1 MAAGSAAAAA
11 RGDRKPGRRRWA
23 PRGGEE
29 DADEDPAVLVLSY
42 FSRPPFLSF
51 GHLRVGASRTRLL
64 AIDNPNEDDAD
75 VVIDRFPAAA
85 RGFSIEHR
93 RFFVEAGQRIFVSV
107 TWTPL
112 EEGKIR
118 ELVSFVVND
127 VVKHQAV
134 LLGAAEQPPKK
145 RKSLWDNLKKKNSA
159 VKVKKSTSKTENVN
173 KTFQVSQKVDRLRS
187 PLQSCENQN
196 VVQNSTSQGN
206 DPLAGSEN
214 QLPPSPIASVPKE
227 HGSTVHTPLALRR
240 STAFGDIAA
249 SGNKESLPE
258 TDTCTINKCVTEHS
272 QLQPE
277 SASSFAGLT
286 QLPISIDGGVLNFTL
301 SPVSTLEHS
310 ASVPVLSTRRI
321 LSPDAFVN
329 NNYQVDID
337 VIEKPFPI
345 LSPDQFVKDSLSDKP
360 SKTPKPE
367 AALILSTTQTYV
379 VKRFQPSKWKKDG
392 GVETKTHVHIEHNLN
407 AVSELHKVK
416 SQAFDCDKTK
426 EDHCSFPS
434 AEVLQTDNPSQK
446 ERTKK
451 RPILSATVIKSRRG
465 ATEET
470 RTETHQPKSK
480 KCLNK
485 AIAGCAN
492 VVPGHKEAETSK
504 HLPVTAPFS
513 SEDKYHNDKVNSSPT
528 GSTSFCRKRKSE
540 TYVGNRVT
548 APVHVEE
555 VERKRAL
562 TSSTD
567 NQTLMT
573 RGPSAFKHTSGERLG
588 QRKKAGSSLQKTAKT
603 TKRINKPVPGLAQ
616 SHLTFVKPLKTVIPR
631 HPMPFAAKNM
641 FYDERWKEK
650 QQRGFTWWLNF
661 VLTPDDFNVKT
672 NTSQVNA
679 AALILGEENHHKR
692 SLPKAP
698 TKDEAS
704 LKAYTARRK
713 LNRLRREACRLF
725 TSAGMVRA
733 IQKLEGE
740 IESRRL
746 LVRRDR
752 HLWKDIGERQ
762 KILNWLLSYNPL
774 WLRIGLETVY
784 GELIALESNSDV
796 MGLAIFILNRL
807 LWNPDIATEY
817 RHPVV
822 PHLYREGHEEALS
835 KFTLKKLLL
844 LVCFLDCAKQSRI
857 IDHDPCLFCKDAEF
871 KASKDL
877 LLAFSRDFLS
887 GEGDLSRHLGFLGL
901 PVSHV
906 QTPLDEFDFAVTNLA
921 VDLQCGIRLVRTVEL
936 LTKNWNLSKQL
947 RVPAISRLQKMH
959 NVEIVL
965 NVLKERGV
973 HLKDE
978 TGASIDSRDIVDR
991 HRERTLALLWK
1002 IVFAFQ
1008 VEVFLNVEH
1017 LKEEIE
1023 FLKNTHK
1030 TKALFSAS
1038 KTYPNYFRV
1047 QEDSSNISSQT
1058 YSENV
1063 KLLMA
1068 WVNAVCRFYN
1078 IKVENFTVCFS
1089 DGRVLCHLIHH
1100 YHPCYMP
1107 LEAVC
1112 QRTTQTVECSRTVTV
1127 GLNSS
1132 SSSES
1137 DTSLNVV
1144 EETFD
1149 PTVTP
1154 SVLYKELLDNEK
1166 QNFQL
1171 INAAVSDLGG
1181 IPAMIHHAD
1190 MSNTIP
1196 DEKVVITYLSF
1207 LCSRLLDLRQETRA
1221 ARLIQA
1227 AWRKYRLKRE
1237 LKLSQERDRAARII
1251 QKSAM
1256 NFLAR
1261 RRILRKEK
1269 AAIFIQKHWR
1279 GYLARMTLFNLKKA
1293 KLEEARNK
1301 SATVIQAYW
1310 RRYSAR
1316 RRYLQ
1321 LRHCVIFVQAR
1332 IRMVK
1337 SVAAYKQIV
1346 GATVTIQRH
1355 LRAAKLAKIDRQR
1368 YEILKSSALTIQSAF
1383 RRWRKYKIQ
1392 QKIKAALVIQ
1402 SYFRKWQ
1409 SSKLAKRK
1417 RAALVIQTWYR
1428 MHRDLKQYLH
1438 VKQNVIKIQAWYRC
1452 RLARHVYQEKRAKI
1466 VTIQQYYRAYKLA
1479 KGERE
1484 SYLQK
1489 RAAVVVLQAAFRG
1502 MKARELYRQA
1512 KAACVIQSLWR
1523 MKREK
1528 KKFLQL
1534 KKSVTTLQSHVRK
1547 YQQVKR
1553 YKEIKN
1559 AASVIQTRYRAQVA
1573 AKKAAA
1579 AFQRVRLA
1587 AIVLQS
1593 AYRGMQAR
1601 RQACILRSV
1610 IKIQS
1615 TFRAYVARKRFKNL
1629 RDATVKIQAL
1639 AKMRQ
1644 VCKRYCAL
1652 REAVLYVQRRY
1663 RSQRRALQ
1671 FKEDY
1676 RKLKRGCIRIQA
1688 LVRGYL
1694 VRKQIQRWREAA
1706 ILLQACY
1713 RMKRDRQWYLSIRSA
1728 ATVIQQRYRACK
1740 KTRCHRQE
1748 FLQVRKAAVC
1758 LQAAYRGYK
1767 TRKKLKLECRAAI
1780 KIQTAF
1786 RAHAARV
1793 KYKAMVQASI
1803 VIQRWY
1809 RNCKGGK
1816 KQRLNFL
1823 MTRAAVLS
1831 LQAALRGWRVRKQI
1845 QRQHVAATKIQ
1856 STFRKFMAVK
1866 KFRLVKRAVLTIQRH
1881 YRATVLGQRQ
1891 RQEYIQL
1898 QNAAVRLQALW
1909 RGKVVRKAIQ
1919 KKHHLATII
1928 QSYYRMHIIQLKYK
1942 KLRQAALVI
1951 QKYYRAYCM
1960 KKTQRLIYLQTK
1972 AAVLVLQSAYRGM
1985 TVRRQLN
1992 KLNKAA
1998 TTIQAAF
2005 KSYLVKKEYGR
2016 LRSAVVAI
2024 QRRYRA
2030 VTHAKCQRQRYLSL
2044 KRVTVQVQ
2052 AIYRGVRV
2060 RRQVQCMHQ
2069 AAVCIQATFKMY
2081 CMSIKYQSMRMAA
2094 IRIQRQYRAFCLGQ
2108 VQRKKYLELKKSVV
2122 ILQAAYRGMKVRQD
2136 LKAMHQS
2143 AAIIQSYYRMHKQQR
2158 NFRKLLLATRQIQQ
2172 WFRACKERDAQ
2183 VHKYM
2188 IMKNA
2193 VLHIQAA
2200 FRGMKT
2206 RRLLRTM
2213 NVSAVIIQRRFRT
2226 FLERKHFLSIKLAAI
2241 VVQRKY
2247 RATKIANIQR
2257 QKYLSL
2263 LNAAVIIQSAYRG
2276 FVVRKKLQQM
2286 HQAAT
2291 VIQAMLRMHR
2301 IYTSYQALRLASI
2314 IIQQRYRAYREGKR
2328 EREKY
2333 LKLCHSVLVLQAA
2346 YRGMKIRCFLKRQ
2359 REAALTI
2366 QRNYRMYRQ
2375 YCHYRRV
2382 QWAAQLI
2389 QRRYRAHRLRKIAVE
2404 HYTSLKKAATCIQR
2418 AFRDMRVRK
2427 QQQEMHRAATVVQK
2441 NFKAFRERQR
2451 YLSLKAA
2458 TLVFQRRYRALAL
2471 ARQHALE
2478 YHSLRRAAIH
2488 IQAVY
2493 RGVRVRRSLKNMH
2506 SAASTIQAAYRM
2518 LRDRRAYQN
2527 MRIAAVLIQSYYR
2540 CYLKGKNQRKKYLTM
2555 RNSILVI
2562 QAAYRGMR
2570 ARQELKLLHVSA
2582 VVIQSSYRMYVQRRC
2597 YKQLCWAATV
2607 TQQRFRAKMA
2617 REGAMRNYAEI
2628 RKAVICLQ
2636 AAFRARKARQLHKA
2650 NVAARRIQ
2658 SFLRMC
2664 VERRRFL
2671 RQKAAA
2677 VTIQSVFRCWRAR
2690 TGYVLLRSSALAVQS
2705 WYRWHLRARAQRAQY
2720 LAQRQAIVVIQS
2732 AFRAMK
2738 ARKTARQLR
2747 AARKIQSFLQMAVQ
2761 RRRYCQLRAA
2771 AVTLQSY
2778 YLMHKCK
2785 SQYMSYRRAAVV
2797 LQRHY
2802 RSHLIVRQQRMA
2814 YLQTRRNVVLV
2825 QATVRGYL
2833 ERKRFH
2839 KMKDSTIKIQAAYR
2853 GYKARQWVSK
2863 MRAAQAIQA
2872 WFPGHKAWKEYP
2884 MSVFR
2889 ATLVIQSHLRAKQLR
2904 TRFLKMKSCALTI
2917 QRAWRATCAARRLR
2931 QQFLATR
2938 SAAVKIQLAYRQYR
2952 ARKLLREKHQAACL
2966 IQNAYR
2972 GFKARRK
2979 FVQQKAAAVIIQ
2991 KHLRAWQEGRL
3002 QFVKYNKTRRAVIK
3016 LQAFIR
3022 GYLVRKKISEQK
3034 QKKRLLYFAAAAY
3047 HHISAIKIQ
3056 RAYRI
3061 HLTLKLAQTQIS
3073 SVLLIQSWFRA
3084 QMQRRRFLR
3093 AYRRVVGLQRALRR
3107 WLNRRN
3113 RAATVIQRNARAFL
3127 ARRRRRRLAAGIIKF
3142 QALWRGYSWR
3152 KVTDTAKTRALRRS
3166 LEKANEKSREE
3177 NKLGNRTAIAIDH
3190 LLKYKHLSY
3199 ILAALK
3205 HLEVATRLSPLCCE
3219 NMAQSRAIFSV
3230 FLLIRSC
3237 NRSVPCMDVIRY
3249 SVQVLLNVSKYERTT
3264 RAVYE
3269 AENSIDTL
3277 LDLLQ
3282 MYRGKAG
3289 DKVSEKGGSIFT
3301 KTCCLLAILSKDSK
3315 RALEIRGM
3323 PRTVSC
3329 IQSLYKLTARKHR
3342 MDAERIL
3349 VKQKTNTALG
3359 GSSSVP
3365 VTPLRIKTV
3374 SRIKPDWVLR
3384 KDNMQ
3389 EIVDPLQAILMVM
3402 DTLDRPCDLPQI
3414 ENGNLAQYYYSFKRY
3429 YFPMHKGKKLSYSCM
3444 VGYTTESGTQ
3454 DGRIICTAKGWS
3466 PVPRCYR
3473 RCTKPLLENGSFYS
3487 TEMDFKIHEKLQY
3500 KCNPGYH
3507 TPSGSTEDT
3516 AQCQPQGWSFQPSC
3530 TKKLGITCSALSEV
3544 AHGGFYPVKKSYEE
3558 GDVVHFFC
3566 DEHYS
3571 VTGFDLIQCYNFGWY
3586 PDPPVCEDIKNK
3598 CPPPPLHGHMDGYI
3612 STARRTYHNGD
3623 KVNVQCTLGRRG
3635 SEEIQCEGGKWTSPS
3650 SCIGTVDK
3658 QESGAAPPPLEADAE
3673 IRASQTH
3680 HNEDMKPCTLNATDM
3695 DSNNLTLKWRREEL
3709 VFLHGD
3715 LIEFECKQ
3723 GYSFLQTAIPSPG
3736 RTQCDH
3742 GRLNY
3747 PKCVIQAAT
3756 EKCGSPPSIA
3766 NGVLT
3771 LPALS
3776 QYDSGSSVQYICS
3789 EYHFL
3794 QGSDRISCSEGQWT
3808 SPPVC
3813 IEPCTLSKTEMEKN
3827 NLLLQAFYAD
3837 QDYFYHGDYVGF
3849 YCKQNHFGAESGTT
3863 LFQVQCKRGQLAYPR
3878 CVERRKQ
3885 LWEMNVEL
3893 EGDGRERPL
3902 WDEDEQCSTGM
3913 QYWHKNGKSWRKELY
3928 ILTGIVSPFTVC
3940 FNKKATLRFFS
3951 LSCLNS
3957 SVGEIIAFMALCM
3970 GFQGFYKS
3978 YMNE

>member
-1 MAAGSAAAAA
+1 
-11 RGDRKPGRRRWA
+11 RWA
-23 PRGGEE
+23 PRGGED

-51 GHLRVGASRTRLL
+51 GRLRVGASRTRLL
-64 AIDNPNEDDAD
+64 RIDNPNDDDAE

-93 RFFVEAGQRIFVSV
+93 RFVVEAGQRILVSV

-112 EEGKIR
+112 EEGKVR
-118 ELVSFVVND
+118 ELVTFVVND

-145 RKSLWDNLKKKNSA
+145 KKSLWETLKKKNSSGA
-159 VKVKKSTSKTENVN
+159 SAIKVKKSTLEIKNVN
-173 KTFQVSQKVDRLRS
+173 KTFRVSQKVDGLRS
-187 PLQSCENQN
+187 PLQSRENQDM
-196 VVQNSTSQGN
+196 VQNSISQGN
-206 DPLAGSEN
+206 EPLAGSEN
-214 QLPPSPIASVPKE
+214 QLPPSPIAPVPEE

-240 STAFGDIAA
+240 STTFGDIAA
-249 SGNKESLPE
+249 SGNEESLPR
-258 TDTCTINKCVTEHS
+258 TVICNINQCVSEHN

-277 SASSFAGLT
+277 STSSSAGLAR
-286 QLPISIDGGVLNFTL
+286 LPISNDGGVLNFTL
-301 SPVSTLEHS
+301 TPVSSPEHS
-310 ASVPVLSTRRI
+310 ASVPVLSTKRF

-329 NNYQVDID
+329 DNYQVDVD
-337 VIEKPFPI
+337 VIEEPFPI

-367 AALILSTTQTYV
+367 AALVSSTTETYI
-379 VKRFQPSKWKKDG
+379 VKRFLPSKWKKDG
-392 GVETKTHVHIEHNLN
+392 SLEAETHVHKEHSLN
-407 AVSELHKVK
+407 EVFELHKVK
-416 SQAFDCDKTK
+416 SQAFDSGKPK

-434 AEVLQTDNPSQK
+434 AEELQTDNPSRREQ
-446 ERTKK
+446 TKK
-451 RPILSATVIKSRRG
+451 RPILSATVIKSKPG

-470 RTETHQPKSK
+470 KPETRQPKSK

-485 AIAGCAN
+485 AIMGCAN
-492 VVPGHKEAETSK
+492 VVPGHMETEASK
-504 HLPVTAPFS
+504 HLPVTAPIS
-513 SEDKYHNDKVNSSPT
+513 SENKCHNDKVNSSPT
-528 GSTSFCRKRKSE
+528 GSTSLCRKRKSE
-540 TYVGNRVT
+540 ACVGGSRVT

-562 TSSTD
+562 TSSMD
-567 NQTLMT
+567 NQTHST
-573 RGPSAFKHTSGERLG
+573 RRPSAFIPTSGERVG
-588 QRKKAGSSLQKTAKT
+588 QRKKAGSSLQKASKA
-603 TKRINKPVPGLAQ
+603 TKRISKPVPGVAQ

-661 VLTPDDFNVKT
+661 VLTPDDFKVKT

-679 AALILGEENHHKR
+679 AALILGEENHHKM

-713 LNRLRREACRLF
+713 LSRLRRQACRLF
-725 TSAGMVRA
+725 TSDTMVKA
-733 IQKLEGE
+733 IQKLEVE
-740 IESRRL
+740 IETRRL

-774 WLRIGLETVY
+774 WLRIGLETIY

-807 LWNPDIATEY
+807 LWNPDIAAEY
-817 RHPVV
+817 RHPIV

-844 LVCFLDCAKQSRI
+844 LICFLDCAKRSRM

-901 PVSHV
+901 PVSHI

-936 LTKNWNLSKQL
+936 LTKNWSLSKQL

-959 NVEIVL
+959 NVDIVL

-1008 VEVFLNVEH
+1008 VDVFLNVEH

-1023 FLKNTHK
+1023 FLKNTQK
-1030 TKALFSAS
+1030 KKALLGAVKSF
-1038 KTYPNYFRV
+1038 PNYFGV
-1047 QEDSSNISSQT
+1047 QEDSSDFSSQT

-1132 SSSES
+1132 CSSES

-1144 EETFD
+1144 EEMSD

-1181 IPAMIHHAD
+1181 IPAMIHHTD

-1227 AWRKYRLKRE
+1227 AWRNYRLKRE
-1237 LKLSQERDRAARII
+1237 LKLSRERDRAARII

-1261 RRILRKEK
+1261 RRILRKEN
-1269 AAIFIQKHWR
+1269 AATVIQKHWR
-1279 GYLARMTLFNLKKA
+1279 GHLARMTLFSLKKA
-1293 KLEEARNK
+1293 KLEEARNR

-1316 RRYLQ
+1316 KRYLQ

-1337 SVAAYKQIV
+1337 SVAAYKEIV
-1346 GATVTIQRH
+1346 WATVTIQRH
-1355 LRAAKLAKIDRQR
+1355 LRATKLAKIERQK
-1368 YEILKSSALTIQSAF
+1368 YHLLKSSALTIQSAF

-1392 QKIKAALVIQ
+1392 QKIKAAVVIQ

-1409 SSKLAKRK
+1409 SSKLAKRR
-1417 RAALVIQTWYR
+1417 RAALVIQSWYR

-1438 VKQNVIKIQAWYRC
+1438 VKQSVIKIQAWYRC
-1452 RLARHVYQEKRAKI
+1452 QLARCVYQEHRAKI
-1466 VTIQQYYRAYKLA
+1466 VTIQQCYRAYRLGKA
-1479 KGERE
+1479 ERE
-1484 SYLQK
+1484 CYLQK
-1489 RAAVVVLQAAFRG
+1489 RAAVIVLQAAFRG
-1502 MKARELYRQA
+1502 MKARELYRRA
-1512 KAACVIQSLWR
+1512 KAAVCVIQSLWR

-1528 KKFLQL
+1528 QRFLLL
-1534 KKSVTTLQSHVRK
+1534 KRSVTTLQSHVRK

-1559 AASVIQTRYRAQVA
+1559 AASVIQTRYRAHVA
-1573 AKKAAA
+1573 AKKAAV
-1579 AFQRVRLA
+1579 AFRRVRLA
-1587 AIVLQS
+1587 TIVLQS

-1615 TFRAYVARKRFKNL
+1615 SFRAYVARKRFKDL
-1629 RDATVKIQAL
+1629 REATVKIQAL

-1644 VCKRYCAL
+1644 VRKRYCAL
-1652 REAVLYVQRRY
+1652 REATLYVQRRY
-1663 RSQRRALQ
+1663 RSRRHALQ

-1688 LVRGYL
+1688 LVRGYF
-1694 VRKQIQRWREAA
+1694 VRKQIQRWREAV

-1713 RMKRDRQWYLSIRSA
+1713 RMKRDRQRYLRIYSA

-1740 KTRCHRQE
+1740 KTWCHRHE

-1767 TRKKLKLECRAAI
+1767 TRKKLKLERRAAI

-1803 VIQRWY
+1803 GIQRWY

-1816 KQRLNFL
+1816 RQRLNFL

-1831 LQAALRGWRVRKQI
+1831 LQAAFRGWKVRKQI
-1845 QRQHVAATKIQ
+1845 QSQHVTATRIQ
-1856 STFRKFMAVK
+1856 STFRRFMAVK
-1866 KFRLVKRAVLTIQRH
+1866 KFRLVKHAVLTIQRH
-1881 YRATVLGQRQ
+1881 YRAKVLGQRQ
-1891 RQEYIQL
+1891 RQEYVRL
-1898 QNAAVRLQALW
+1898 QNAAVHLQALW
-1909 RGKVVRKAIQ
+1909 RGKAVRKAIQ
-1919 KKHHLATII
+1919 KEHHLATII
-1928 QSYYRMHIIQLKYK
+1928 QSYYRMHINQLKYK
-1942 KLRQAALVI
+1942 KLRQATLVI

-1960 KKTQRLIYLQTK
+1960 KKTQRAVYLKTK
-1972 AAVLVLQSAYRGM
+1972 AAALVLQSAYRGM

-2005 KSYLVKKEYGR
+2005 KSYLVKKEYER
-2016 LRSAVVAI
+2016 LRSAAIAI

-2030 VTHAKCQRQRYLSL
+2030 VIHAKCQMQRYLSL
-2044 KRVTVQVQ
+2044 RRVTVRVQ

-2069 AAVCIQATFKMY
+2069 AAVCIQAMFRMY
-2081 CMSIKYQSMRMAA
+2081 CMSIKYQSMRVAA
-2094 IRIQRQYRAFCLGQ
+2094 IRIQRQYRAFCLGK
-2108 VQRKKYLELKKSVV
+2108 VQRKKYLELKKSVI
-2122 ILQAAYRGMKVRQD
+2122 ILQAVCRGMKVRQD
-2136 LKAMHQS
+2136 LKTMHQA

-2158 NFRKLLLATRQIQQ
+2158 DFRKLLLATRQIQQ
-2172 WFRACKERDAQ
+2172 WFRACKERDTQ
-2183 VHKYM
+2183 VHNYM

-2200 FRGMKT
+2200 FRGMKA
-2206 RRLLRTM
+2206 RRLVRTM
-2213 NVSAVIIQRRFRT
+2213 NESAVIIQRRFRT
-2226 FLERKHFLSIKLAAI
+2226 FLERKHFLSIKSAA
-2241 VVQRKY
+2241 VVIQRKY
-2247 RATKIANIQR
+2247 RATKLANIQR
-2257 QKYLSL
+2257 QKYLRL

-2276 FVVRKKLQQM
+2276 FVLRKKMQQM
-2286 HQAAT
+2286 HQAAI
-2291 VIQAMLRMHR
+2291 VIQAMFRMHK
-2301 IYTSYQALRLASI
+2301 IYTSYQALRLASV

-2333 LKLCHSVLVLQAA
+2333 LKLYNSVLVLQAA
-2346 YRGMKIRCFLKRQ
+2346 YRGMRTRCFLKRQ
-2359 REAALTI
+2359 HEAALTI

-2375 YCHYRRV
+2375 YCHYRRF

-2389 QRRYRAHRLRKIAVE
+2389 QRRYRAHRLRKVAVE
-2404 HYTSLKKAATCIQR
+2404 HYTSLKKAAACIQR
-2418 AFRDMRVRK
+2418 AFRDMRARK
-2427 QQQEMHRAATVVQK
+2427 QQREMHRAATVIQK

-2451 YLSLKAA
+2451 YLCLKAA

-2493 RGVRVRRSLKNMH
+2493 RGVRVRRSLKHMH

-2527 MRIAAVLIQSYYR
+2527 MRIAAMVIQSYYR

-2555 RNSILVI
+2555 RNSVLVI
-2562 QAAYRGMR
+2562 QAAYRGMK

-2582 VVIQSSYRMYVQRRC
+2582 IVIQSSYRMYLQRRC
-2597 YKQLCWAATV
+2597 YRQLCWAATV

-2617 REGAMRNYAEI
+2617 REAAMRNYAEI

-2636 AAFRARKARQLHKA
+2636 AAFRARKARQLYKA
-2650 NVAARRIQ
+2650 TVAARRIQ

-2671 RQKAAA
+2671 AQKSAAIM
-2677 VTIQSVFRCWRAR
+2677 IQCRFRCQRAR
-2690 TGYVLLRSSALAVQS
+2690 THYALVWSSAVAVQR
-2705 WYRWHLRARAQRAQY
+2705 WYRSCLRARSQRAEY
-2720 LAQRQAIVVIQS
+2720 LAQKQATVVIQS

-2747 AARKIQSFLQMAVQ
+2747 AARKIQSFLQMALQ
-2761 RRRYCQLRAA
+2761 RRKYIQLRAA

-2785 SQYMSYRRAAVV
+2785 SQYMSYKRAAVV
-2797 LQRHY
+2797 LQQHY
-2802 RSHLIVRQQRMA
+2802 RSHLAVKHQRMT
-2814 YLQTRRNVVLV
+2814 YLQTRRNIVLV
-2825 QATVRGYL
+2825 QASVRGYI

-2839 KMKDSTIKIQAAYR
+2839 KMKQSTIKIQAAYR

-2863 MRAAQAIQA
+2863 MRAAQVIQA
-2872 WFPGHKAWKEYP
+2872 WFRGHKARKEYV
-2884 MSVFR
+2884 SVLR
-2889 ATLVIQSHLRAKQLR
+2889 AALVLQSHFRAKQLR

-2917 QRAWRATCAARRLR
+2917 QRVWRATCTARLLR
-2931 QQFLATR
+2931 QQFLAAR

-2952 ARKLLREKHQAACL
+2952 ARRLLRE
-2966 IQNAYR
+2966 
-2972 GFKARRK
+2972 
-2979 FVQQKAAAVIIQ
+2979 VSAAVIIQ
-2991 KHLRAWQEGRL
+2991 KHLQAWQQGRL
-3002 QFVKYNKTRRAVIK
+3002 QFVKYNRTKRAVIK

-3034 QKKRLLYFAAAAY
+3034 QKKRLLCFTAAAY
-3047 HHISAIKIQ
+3047 HHIAAIKIQ
-3056 RAYRI
+3056 RAYKI
-3061 HLTLKLAQTQIS
+3061 HLTLKHAQTQIS
-3073 SVLLIQSWFRA
+3073 SVIIIQSWFRA
-3084 QMQRRRFLR
+3084 KLQQKRFLR
-3093 AYRRVVGLQRALRR
+3093 DYQRLVGLQRAVRG

-3113 RAATVIQRNARAFL
+3113 EAAAIIQRNVRRFL
-3127 ARRRRRRLAAGIIKF
+3127 ARRRRRRFAVGVIKF

-3152 KVTDTAKTRALRRS
+3152 KMTDTAKTRALRCS
-3166 LEKANEKSREE
+3166 LVKANEKSREE

-3205 HLEVATRLSPLCCE
+3205 HLEVASRLSPLCCE
-3219 NMAQSRAIFSV
+3219 NMAQSRAIFSI

-3249 SVQVLLNVSKYERTT
+3249 SVQVLLNVAKYERTT

-3342 MDAERIL
+3342 MDAERTL
-3349 VKQKTNTALG
+3349 VKQKTNAALG

-3365 VTPLRIKTV
+3365 ITPLRIKTV

-3389 EIVDPLQAILMVM
+3389 EVVDPLQAIVMVM
-3402 DTLDRPCDLPQI
+3402 DTLGI
-3414 ENGNLAQYYYSFKRY
+3414 A
-3429 YFPMHKGKKLSYSCM
+3429 
-3444 VGYTTESGTQ
+3444 
-3454 DGRIICTAKGWS
+3454 
-3466 PVPRCYR
+3466 CY
-3473 RCTKPLLENGSFYS
+3473 
-3487 TEMDFKIHEKLQY
+3487 
-3500 KCNPGYH
+3500 
-3507 TPSGSTEDT
+3507 
-3516 AQCQPQGWSFQPSC
+3516 
-3530 TKKLGITCSALSEV
+3530 
-3544 AHGGFYPVKKSYEE
+3544 
-3558 GDVVHFFC
+3558 
-3566 DEHYS
+3566 
-3571 VTGFDLIQCYNFGWY
+3571 
-3586 PDPPVCEDIKNK
+3586 
-3598 CPPPPLHGHMDGYI
+3598 
-3612 STARRTYHNGD
+3612 
-3623 KVNVQCTLGRRG
+3623 
-3635 SEEIQCEGGKWTSPS
+3635 
-3650 SCIGTVDK
+3650 
-3658 QESGAAPPPLEADAE
+3658 
-3673 IRASQTH
+3673 
-3680 HNEDMKPCTLNATDM
+3680 
-3695 DSNNLTLKWRREEL
+3695 
-3709 VFLHGD
+3709 
-3715 LIEFECKQ
+3715 
-3723 GYSFLQTAIPSPG
+3723 
-3736 RTQCDH
+3736 
-3742 GRLNY
+3742 
-3747 PKCVIQAAT
+3747 
-3756 EKCGSPPSIA
+3756 
-3766 NGVLT
+3766 
-3771 LPALS
+3771 
-3776 QYDSGSSVQYICS
+3776 
-3789 EYHFL
+3789 
-3794 QGSDRISCSEGQWT
+3794 
-3808 SPPVC
+3808 
-3813 IEPCTLSKTEMEKN
+3813 
-3827 NLLLQAFYAD
+3827 
-3837 QDYFYHGDYVGF
+3837 
-3849 YCKQNHFGAESGTT
+3849 
-3863 LFQVQCKRGQLAYPR
+3863 
-3878 CVERRKQ
+3878 
-3885 LWEMNVEL
+3885 
-3893 EGDGRERPL
+3893 
-3902 WDEDEQCSTGM
+3902 
-3913 QYWHKNGKSWRKELY
+3913 
-3928 ILTGIVSPFTVC
+3928 
-3940 FNKKATLRFFS
+3940 
-3951 LSCLNS
+3951 
-3957 SVGEIIAFMALCM
+3957 
-3970 GFQGFYKS
+3970 
-3978 YMNE
+3978 

>member
-1 MAAGSAAAAA
+1 MAAGSVAAAAC
-11 RGDRKPGRRRWA
+11 GDRSPTNKPGRRRWA
-23 PRGGEE
+23 PRGGED
-29 DADEDPAVLVLSY
+29 DADEEPAVLVLSY
-42 FSRPPFLSF
+42 FFRPPFLSF
-51 GHLRVGASRTRLL
+51 GRLRVGASRTRLL
-64 AIDNPNEDDAD
+64 GIDNPNEDDAE

-85 RGFSIEHR
+85 QGFSIEHR

-118 ELVSFVVND
+118 ELVTFVVNG

-145 RKSLWDNLKKKNSA
+145 KRSLWDTLKKKNSSGTSA
-159 VKVKKSTSKTENVN
+159 IKAKKSTLEIKSIN
-173 KTFQVSQKVDRLRS
+173 KTFQVSQKVARLRS
-187 PLQSCENQN
+187 PLQSCENQST
-196 VVQNSTSQGN
+196 VQNGACQGN
-206 DPLAGSEN
+206 GSLAGSEN
-214 QLPPSPIASVPKE
+214 QLPPSPIAPGPE
-227 HGSTVHTPLALRR
+227 ERGNTVHTPLALRR

-249 SGNKESLPE
+249 SGSKELLPE
-258 TDTCTINKCVTEHS
+258 TDICNINERVTEHN

-277 SASSFAGLT
+277 SASSSAGLA
-286 QLPISIDGGVLNFTL
+286 QLPISDDGGVLNFTL
-301 SPVSTLEHS
+301 SPVSTPEHS
-310 ASVPVLSTRRI
+310 VSVPVLSTRRI

-329 NNYQVDID
+329 DNYQVDID
-337 VIEKPFPI
+337 VIEEPIAI
-345 LSPDQFVKDSLSDKP
+345 LSPDQFVKDNLSDKP

-367 AALILSTTQTYV
+367 AALISSTTETYV
-379 VKRFQPSKWKKDG
+379 VKRFLPKKWKKDG
-392 GVETKTHVHIEHNLN
+392 GVETETHLHIEHNLN
-407 AVSELHKVK
+407 EVSVLHNVQ
-416 SQAFDCDKTK
+416 SQAFDCDKPK
-426 EDHCSFPS
+426 EDHCTSAS
-434 AEVLQTDNPSQK
+434 AEDLQTHNPSQR
-446 ERTKK
+446 EQTKK
-451 RPILSATVIKSRRG
+451 RPILSATVIKSKRG
-465 ATEET
+465 AAEGT
-470 RTETHQPKSK
+470 RTETCQPKSK
-480 KCLNK
+480 KCLNT
-485 AIAGCAN
+485 AITGCAN
-492 VVPGHKEAETSK
+492 VVPGHMEAETSK
-504 HLPVTAPFS
+504 HLPVTAPIS
-513 SEDKYHNDKVNSSPT
+513 SENKGHNDNINSSPT
-528 GSTSFCRKRKSE
+528 GSTTSCRKRKSE
-540 TYVGNRVT
+540 AFVGNSRVT
-548 APVHVEE
+548 APVPVEE

-562 TSSTD
+562 TSSMD
-567 NQTLMT
+567 NQTRTT
-573 RGPSAFKHTSGERLG
+573 RGSSAFKPMSGERGG
-588 QRKKAGSSLQKTAKT
+588 QRKKAGSSLQKAPKATR
-603 TKRINKPVPGLAQ
+603 RISKPIPGLAQ

-713 LNRLRREACRLF
+713 LNGLRREACRLF
-725 TSAGMVRA
+725 TSESMVRA
-733 IQKLEGE
+733 IQRLEGE
-740 IESRRL
+740 IETRRL

-762 KILNWLLSYNPL
+762 KVLNWLLSYNPL
-774 WLRIGLETVY
+774 WLRIGLETIY

-807 LWNPDIATEY
+807 LWNPDIAAEY

-844 LVCFLDCAKQSRI
+844 LVCFLDCAKQSRM

-906 QTPLDEFDFAVTNLA
+906 QTPLDEFDFSVTNLA

-936 LTKNWNLSKQL
+936 LTKNWTLSKQL

-959 NVEIVL
+959 NVDIVL

-1008 VEVFLNVEH
+1008 VDVFLNVEH

-1030 TKALFSAS
+1030 TKALLSAM
-1038 KTYPNYFRV
+1038 KTSQNSFRV
-1047 QEDSSNISSQT
+1047 QKDSSNFSSQT

-1089 DGRVLCHLIHH
+1089 DGRVLCYLIHH

-1137 DTSLNVV
+1137 DTSLNAV

-1149 PTVTP
+1149 QI
-1154 SVLYKELLDNEK
+1154 LYKELLDNEK

-1227 AWRKYRLKRE
+1227 AWRKHRMKRE

-1256 NFLAR
+1256 NFLAQ
-1261 RRILRKEK
+1261 RRILRREN

-1279 GYLARMTLFNLKKA
+1279 AYLARMTLFSLKQA

-1301 SATVIQAYW
+1301 SATIIQAYW

-1346 GATVTIQRH
+1346 WATVTIQRH
-1355 LRAAKLAKIDRQR
+1355 VRAAKLAKIDRQR
-1368 YEILKSSALTIQSAF
+1368 YQILKSSALTIQSAF
-1383 RRWRKYKIQ
+1383 RRWRKYRIQ

-1409 SSKLAKRK
+1409 SSKLVKRR
-1417 RAALVIQTWYR
+1417 RAAIVIQTWYR

-1452 RLARHVYQEKRAKI
+1452 QLARRVYQEHRAKI
-1466 VTIQQYYRAYKLA
+1466 VTIQQYYRAYKLG

-1489 RAAVVVLQAAFRG
+1489 RAAVIVLQAAFRG
-1502 MKARELYRQA
+1502 MTARELYRQA

-1528 KKFLQL
+1528 QRFLQL

-1553 YKEIKN
+1553 YKQIKN
-1559 AASVIQTRYRAQVA
+1559 AASVIQTRYRAHVA

-1615 TFRAYVARKRFKNL
+1615 SFRAYVARKRFKNL

-1644 VCKRYCAL
+1644 VRKRYCAL
-1652 REAVLYVQRRY
+1652 RETALYVQRRY
-1663 RSQRRALQ
+1663 RSQRHALQ

-1713 RMKRDRQWYLSIRSA
+1713 RMKRDRQRYLNIYSA
-1728 ATVIQQRYRACK
+1728 ATVIQQRYRACR

-1748 FLQVRKAAVC
+1748 FLQIKKAAVC

-1786 RAHAARV
+1786 RAHAAQV
-1793 KYKAMVQASI
+1793 KHKAMVQASI

-1809 RNCKGGK
+1809 RNCKCGK
-1816 KQRLNFL
+1816 RQRLNFL

-1831 LQAALRGWRVRKQI
+1831 LQAAFRGWRVRKQI
-1845 QRQHVAATKIQ
+1845 QRQHIAATKIQ
-1856 STFRKFMAVK
+1856 STFRKLMAVK
-1866 KFRLVKRAVLTIQRH
+1866 KFRLLKHAVLTIQRH
-1881 YRATVLGQRQ
+1881 YRAKVLGQRQ
-1891 RQEYIQL
+1891 RQEYVQL
-1898 QNAAVRLQALW
+1898 RNAAVHLQALW
-1909 RGKVVRKAIQ
+1909 RGKAVRKTIQ
-1919 KKHHLATII
+1919 KQHHLATII
-1928 QSYYRMHIIQLKYK
+1928 QSYYRMYINQLKYK
-1942 KLRQAALVI
+1942 KLRQATLVI

-1960 KKTQRLIYLQTK
+1960 KKAQRAVYLKTK

-1998 TTIQAAF
+1998 TTVQAAF
-2005 KSYLVKKEYGR
+2005 KSYLVRKEYER
-2016 LRSAVVAI
+2016 LRSAAVAI

-2052 AIYRGVRV
+2052 AMYRGVRV
-2060 RRQVQCMHQ
+2060 RRQVRCMHQ
-2069 AAVCIQATFKMY
+2069 AALCIQATFKMY
-2081 CMSIKYQSMRMAA
+2081 CMRRKYQSMRMAA
-2094 IRIQRQYRAFCLGQ
+2094 IRIQRQYRAFCLGK
-2108 VQRKKYLELKKSVV
+2108 VQRKKYMELKKSVI
-2122 ILQAAYRGMKVRQD
+2122 ILQAACRGMKVRQD
-2136 LKAMHQS
+2136 LKTMHQS

-2158 NFRKLLLATRQIQQ
+2158 DFRKLLLATRQIQQ

-2183 VHKYM
+2183 IHNYM

-2193 VLHIQAA
+2193 VLHLQAA

-2206 RRLLRTM
+2206 RRLIRTM
-2213 NVSAVIIQRRFRT
+2213 NESAVIIQRRFRT
-2226 FLERKHFLSIKLAAI
+2226 FLERKRFLSIKSAA
-2241 VVQRKY
+2241 VVIQRRY
-2247 RATKIANIQR
+2247 RATKLANIQH

-2263 LNAAVIIQSAYRG
+2263 LNATVIMQSAYRG
-2276 FVVRKKLQQM
+2276 FVVRKKMQQM

-2291 VIQAMLRMHR
+2291 VIQTMVRMQKIH
-2301 IYTSYQALRLASI
+2301 TSYQALRLASV

-2333 LKLCHSVLVLQAA
+2333 LKLYNSVLVLQAA
-2346 YRGMKIRCFLKRQ
+2346 YRGMKTRCFLKRQ

-2418 AFRDMRVRK
+2418 AFRDMRARK
-2427 QQQEMHRAATVVQK
+2427 QQREMHRAATVVQK

-2458 TLVFQRRYRALAL
+2458 TLVFQRRYRALVL

-2478 YHSLRRAAIH
+2478 YHSLRRAAILV
-2488 IQAVY
+2488 QAVY
-2493 RGVRVRRSLKNMH
+2493 RGVRVRRSLKHMH
-2506 SAASTIQAAYRM
+2506 LAASTIQAAYRM

-2527 MRIAAVLIQSYYR
+2527 MRVAAMLIQNYYQS
-2540 CYLKGKNQRKKYLTM
+2540 YLKGKNQRKKYLTM
-2555 RNSILVI
+2555 KNSVVVI

-2617 REGAMRNYAEI
+2617 REAAVRNYAEI

-2636 AAFRARKARQLHKA
+2636 AAFRARKARQLYKA
-2650 NVAARRIQ
+2650 NVAAWRIQ

-2664 VERRRFL
+2664 LERRRFL
-2671 RQKAAA
+2671 AQQSAA
-2677 VTIQSVFRCWRAR
+2677 VMIQSVFRCWRAR
-2690 TGYVLLRSSALAVQS
+2690 TRYTLLRSSAVFVQR
-2705 WYRWHLRARAQRAQY
+2705 WYRSCLRARAQRAQY

-2747 AARKIQSFLQMAVQ
+2747 AARKIQAFLQMALQ
-2761 RRRYCQLRAA
+2761 CRKYTQLRAA

-2802 RSHLIVRQQRMA
+2802 RSHLTVKHQRMA
-2814 YLQTRRNVVLV
+2814 YLQTRRNIVLV
-2825 QATVRGYL
+2825 QATVRGYIQ
-2833 ERKRFH
+2833 RKRFH
-2839 KMKDSTIKIQAAYR
+2839 KMKESTIKIQAAYR

-2863 MRAAQAIQA
+2863 MRAARVIQA
-2872 WFPGHKAWKEYP
+2872 WFRGHKARKEY
-2884 MSVFR
+2884 MSVLR
-2889 ATLVIQSHLRAKQLR
+2889 ATLVIQRHFRARQLQ
-2904 TRFLKMKSCALTI
+2904 TRFLQMKSCALTI
-2917 QRAWRATCAARRLR
+2917 QRVWRATCTARRLR

-2952 ARKLLREKHQAACL
+2952 ARRLLRE
-2966 IQNAYR
+2966 
-2972 GFKARRK
+2972 
-2979 FVQQKAAAVIIQ
+2979 VSAAVIIQ
-2991 KHLRAWQEGRL
+2991 KHLRAWQEGKL
-3002 QFVKYNKTRRAVIK
+3002 QFMKYNKTRRAVIK
-3016 LQAFIR
+3016 LQACIR

-3034 QKKRLLYFAAAAY
+3034 QKKRLLYFTAAAY
-3047 HHISAIKIQ
+3047 HHISAVKIQ
-3056 RAYRI
+3056 RAYRL
-3061 HLTLKLAQTQIS
+3061 HLALKLAQTQIS
-3073 SVLLIQSWFRA
+3073 SVLIIQSWFRA
-3084 QMQRRRFLR
+3084 QVQRRRFLR
-3093 AYRRVVGLQRALRR
+3093 DRGGVVRLQRAVRAWLSRR
-3107 WLNRRN
+3107 HG
-3113 RAATVIQRNARAFL
+3113 AATVIQRNSRTFL
-3127 ARRRRRRLAAGIIKF
+3127 ARRRRRRFAAGIVKL

-3152 KVTDTAKTRALRRS
+3152 KMTDTAKTRALRHS

-3282 MYRGKAG
+3282 MYRSKAG

-3342 MDAERIL
+3342 MDAERTL
-3349 VKQKTNTALG
+3349 VKQKTNTALA

-3389 EIVDPLQAILMVM
+3389 EVVDPLQAILMVM
-3402 DTLDRPCDLPQI
+3402 DTL
-3414 ENGNLAQYYYSFKRY
+3414 G
-3429 YFPMHKGKKLSYSCM
+3429 
-3444 VGYTTESGTQ
+3444 
-3454 DGRIICTAKGWS
+3454 
-3466 PVPRCYR
+3466 
-3473 RCTKPLLENGSFYS
+3473 
-3487 TEMDFKIHEKLQY
+3487 
-3500 KCNPGYH
+3500 
-3507 TPSGSTEDT
+3507 
-3516 AQCQPQGWSFQPSC
+3516 
-3530 TKKLGITCSALSEV
+3530 
-3544 AHGGFYPVKKSYEE
+3544 
-3558 GDVVHFFC
+3558 
-3566 DEHYS
+3566 
-3571 VTGFDLIQCYNFGWY
+3571 
-3586 PDPPVCEDIKNK
+3586 
-3598 CPPPPLHGHMDGYI
+3598 
-3612 STARRTYHNGD
+3612 
-3623 KVNVQCTLGRRG
+3623 
-3635 SEEIQCEGGKWTSPS
+3635 
-3650 SCIGTVDK
+3650 
-3658 QESGAAPPPLEADAE
+3658 
-3673 IRASQTH
+3673 
-3680 HNEDMKPCTLNATDM
+3680 
-3695 DSNNLTLKWRREEL
+3695 
-3709 VFLHGD
+3709 
-3715 LIEFECKQ
+3715 
-3723 GYSFLQTAIPSPG
+3723 
-3736 RTQCDH
+3736 
-3742 GRLNY
+3742 
-3747 PKCVIQAAT
+3747 
-3756 EKCGSPPSIA
+3756 IA
-3766 NGVLT
+3766 N
-3771 LPALS
+3771 
-3776 QYDSGSSVQYICS
+3776 Y
-3789 EYHFL
+3789 
-3794 QGSDRISCSEGQWT
+3794 
-3808 SPPVC
+3808 
-3813 IEPCTLSKTEMEKN
+3813 
-3827 NLLLQAFYAD
+3827 
-3837 QDYFYHGDYVGF
+3837 
-3849 YCKQNHFGAESGTT
+3849 
-3863 LFQVQCKRGQLAYPR
+3863 
-3878 CVERRKQ
+3878 
-3885 LWEMNVEL
+3885 
-3893 EGDGRERPL
+3893 
-3902 WDEDEQCSTGM
+3902 
-3913 QYWHKNGKSWRKELY
+3913 
-3928 ILTGIVSPFTVC
+3928 
-3940 FNKKATLRFFS
+3940 
-3951 LSCLNS
+3951 
-3957 SVGEIIAFMALCM
+3957 
-3970 GFQGFYKS
+3970 
-3978 YMNE
+3978 

>member
-1 MAAGSAAAAA
+1 MAAGSVAAAA
-11 RGDRKPGRRRWA
+11 RGNRSPANNPGRRRWA
-23 PRGGEE
+23 ARGGEE
-29 DADEDPAVLVLSY
+29 DADEGLAVLVLSY

-51 GHLRVGASRTRLL
+51 GRLRVGASRTRLL
-64 AIDNPNEDDAD
+64 GIDNPNEDDAE

-93 RFFVEAGQRIFVSV
+93 RFFIESGQRIFVSV

-118 ELVSFVVND
+118 ELVTFVVND
-127 VVKHQAV
+127 IIKHQAV
-134 LLGAAEQPPKK
+134 LLGAAEQPLKK
-145 RKSLWDNLKKKNSA
+145 KKSLWDTLKKKNSSGTSA
-159 VKVKKSTSKTENVN
+159 KKIKNSTLEIKNFN
-173 KTFQVSQKVDRLRS
+173 KTFQVSQKVGRLRS

-196 VVQNSTSQGN
+196 TVQNNISQGN
-206 DPLAGSEN
+206 DPLAGTEN
-214 QLPPSPIASVPKE
+214 QLPPSPIAPVPEE
-227 HGSTVHTPLALRR
+227 HGNTVHTPLALRR
-240 STAFGDIAA
+240 STTFGDIAA
-249 SGNKESLPE
+249 SGNEELLPE
-258 TDTCTINKCVTEHS
+258 IDTCNINKCVTEHN
-272 QLQPE
+272 QLQSE
-277 SASSFAGLT
+277 SASSSAGLA
-286 QLPISIDGGVLNFTL
+286 QLPISNDGGVLNFTL

-310 ASVPVLSTRRI
+310 ASAPVLSTRRI

-329 NNYQVDID
+329 DNYQVDIG
-337 VIEKPFPI
+337 VIEEPFPI
-345 LSPDQFVKDSLSDKP
+345 LSPDQFVKDSLSHKP

-367 AALILSTTQTYV
+367 AALISSTTKTYI
-379 VKRFQPSKWKKDG
+379 VKRFLPSKWKKEE
-392 GVETKTHVHIEHNLN
+392 GVETETHIHIEHSLN
-407 AVSELHKVK
+407 EVFGLHNVK
-416 SQAFDCDKTK
+416 SQALDCVKPK

-434 AEVLQTDNPSQK
+434 TEEIQTDNPQR
-446 ERTKK
+446 EQTKK
-451 RPILSATVIKSRRG
+451 RPILSATVIKSKPG

-470 RTETHQPKSK
+470 RMETHQPKSK

-485 AIAGCAN
+485 AIIECAN
-492 VVPGHKEAETSK
+492 VVPGPLEAETSK
-504 HLPVTAPFS
+504 HLPVTGPIS
-513 SEDKYHNDKVNSSPT
+513 SENKCHNDKVNSSPT
-528 GSTSFCRKRKSE
+528 GSTSLCRKRKSE
-540 TYVGNRVT
+540 TYVGNSRVT

-562 TSSTD
+562 TCSTA
-567 NQTLMT
+567 NQTHMT
-573 RGPSAFKHTSGERLG
+573 RRPSAFKPTNGERVE
-588 QRKKAGSSLQKTAKT
+588 QRKKAGSSLQKASKA
-603 TKRINKPVPGLAQ
+603 TKRISKPVPGLAQ

-661 VLTPDDFNVKT
+661 VLTPDDFNVRT
-672 NTSQVNA
+672 DTSQVNA
-679 AALILGEENHHKR
+679 AALILGEENHHKM
-692 SLPKAP
+692 SLRKAP

-713 LNRLRREACRLF
+713 LNKLRREACRLF
-725 TSAGMVRA
+725 TSETMVKA
-733 IQKLEGE
+733 IQKLEVE
-740 IESRRL
+740 IETRRL

-762 KILNWLLSYNPL
+762 KVLNWLLSYNPL

-807 LWNPDIATEY
+807 LWNPDIAAEY
-817 RHPVV
+817 RHPIV

-844 LVCFLDCAKQSRI
+844 LVCFLDCAKRSRM

-877 LLAFSRDFLS
+877 LLVFSRDFLS
-887 GEGDLSRHLGFLGL
+887 GEGDLSRHLAFLGL
-901 PVSHV
+901 PVSHI

-936 LTKNWNLSKQL
+936 LTKNWSLSKQL

-959 NVEIVL
+959 NVDIVL

-1008 VEVFLNVEH
+1008 VDVFLNVEQ

-1023 FLKNTHK
+1023 YLKSTYK
-1030 TKALFSAS
+1030 RKALLGAV
-1038 KTYPNYFRV
+1038 KTFPNCFRV
-1047 QEDSSNISSQT
+1047 QEDSSNFSSQT

-1100 YHPCYMP
+1100 YHPCYVP

-1144 EETFD
+1144 EEMFHQ
-1149 PTVTP
+1149 TVTP

-1227 AWRKYRLKRE
+1227 AWRNYRLKRV
-1237 LKLSQERDRAARII
+1237 LKVSQERDRAARII
-1251 QKSAM
+1251 QKSAT
-1256 NFLAR
+1256 NFLAH
-1261 RRILRKEK
+1261 RRILRKEN

-1279 GYLARMTLFNLKKA
+1279 GYLARMTLFSLKKA

-1316 RRYLQ
+1316 KRYLE

-1337 SVAAYKQIV
+1337 SVAAYKGIV
-1346 GATVTIQRH
+1346 WATVTIQRH
-1355 LRAAKLAKIDRQR
+1355 LRATKLAKIDRQR
-1368 YEILKSSALTIQSAF
+1368 YKILKSSTLTIQSAF

-1409 SSKLAKRK
+1409 SSKLAMRR
-1417 RAALVIQTWYR
+1417 RAALVIQSWYR

-1438 VKQNVIKIQAWYRC
+1438 IKQNVIKIQAWYRC
-1452 RLARHVYQEKRAKI
+1452 QLARRVYQEHRAKT
-1466 VTIQQYYRAYKLA
+1466 VTIQQYYRAYKLRKA
-1479 KGERE
+1479 ERE

-1489 RAAVVVLQAAFRG
+1489 REAVIVLQAAFRG

-1523 MKREK
+1523 MKQEK
-1528 KKFLQL
+1528 QRFLQL
-1534 KKSVTTLQSHVRK
+1534 KKSVITLQSHMRR
-1547 YQQVKR
+1547 YQQVER
-1553 YKEIKN
+1553 YKEIKY
-1559 AASVIQTRYRAQVA
+1559 AASVIQTQYRAHVA
-1573 AKKAAA
+1573 AKKATA

-1587 AIVLQS
+1587 TIVLQS

-1601 RQACILRSV
+1601 RQARILRSV

-1615 TFRAYVARKRFKNL
+1615 SFRAYVARKRLKNL

-1644 VCKRYCAL
+1644 VRKCYCAL
-1652 REAVLYVQRRY
+1652 REATLYVQQRY
-1663 RSQRRALQ
+1663 RSRRHALQ

-1694 VRKQIQRWREAA
+1694 ARKQIQRWRKAA
-1706 ILLQACY
+1706 VFLQACY
-1713 RMKRDRQWYLSIRSA
+1713 RMKRDRQWYLSIYSA
-1728 ATVIQQRYRACK
+1728 AIVIQQRYHACK

-1758 LQAAYRGYK
+1758 LQAVYRGYK
-1767 TRKKLKLECRAAI
+1767 TRKRLKLESRAAI

-1793 KYKAMVQASI
+1793 KHKAMVQAST

-1816 KQRLNFL
+1816 RQRLNFL
-1823 MTRAAVLS
+1823 ITRAAVLS
-1831 LQAALRGWRVRKQI
+1831 LQAAFRGWKVRKQI
-1845 QRQHVAATKIQ
+1845 QRQHVAATRIQ

-1866 KFRLVKRAVLTIQRH
+1866 KFRLVNHAVLTIQRH
-1881 YRATVLGQRQ
+1881 YRARVLGQRQ
-1891 RQEYIQL
+1891 QQEYVQL
-1898 QNAAVRLQALW
+1898 CNTAVRLQALW
-1909 RGKVVRKAIQ
+1909 RGKAVRKTIQ
-1919 KKHHLATII
+1919 TKHHLATII
-1928 QSYYRMHIIQLKYK
+1928 QSYYRMHINQLKYK
-1942 KLRQAALVI
+1942 KLRQATLVI
-1951 QKYYRAYCM
+1951 QKYYKAYCM
-1960 KKTQRLIYLQTK
+1960 KKTQRAIYLKTK
-1972 AAVLVLQSAYRGM
+1972 AAALVLQSAYRGM
-1985 TVRRQLN
+1985 TVRKQLN

-1998 TTIQAAF
+1998 ATIQVAF
-2005 KSYLVKKEYGR
+2005 KSYLIKKEYER
-2016 LRSAVVAI
+2016 LRSATIAI
-2024 QRRYRA
+2024 QRRYHA
-2030 VTHAKCQRQRYLSL
+2030 VIHAKCQRKRYLSL
-2044 KRVTVQVQ
+2044 KRATVKVQ

-2060 RRQVQCMHQ
+2060 RREVQCMHR
-2069 AAVCIQATFKMY
+2069 AAVCIQAMFKMH
-2081 CMSIKYQSMRMAA
+2081 CMRIKYWSMRMAA
-2094 IRIQRQYRAFCLGQ
+2094 IRIQRQYRAFCLGK
-2108 VQRKKYLELKKSVV
+2108 VQRKKYLELKKSV
-2122 ILQAAYRGMKVRQD
+2122 IIFQAACRGMKVRQG
-2136 LKAMHQS
+2136 LKTMHKS

-2158 NFRKLLLATRQIQQ
+2158 DFRKLLLATRQIQQ

-2183 VHKYM
+2183 VHNYM
-2188 IMKNA
+2188 ITKNA
-2193 VLHIQAA
+2193 VLCIQAA

-2206 RRLLRTM
+2206 RRLIRTM
-2213 NVSAVIIQRRFRT
+2213 NESAVIIQRRFRT
-2226 FLERKHFLSIKLAAI
+2226 FLERKYFLSIKSAA
-2241 VVQRKY
+2241 VVIQRKY
-2247 RATKIANIQR
+2247 RATKLANIQH

-2263 LNAAVIIQSAYRG
+2263 LNAAVLIQSAYRG
-2276 FVVRKKLQQM
+2276 FVVRKKMQQM
-2286 HQAAT
+2286 HHAAT
-2291 VIQAMLRMHR
+2291 VIQAMLRMR
-2301 IYTSYQALRLASI
+2301 KIYTSYQALRLASV

-2328 EREKY
+2328 DREKY
-2333 LKLCHSVLVLQAA
+2333 LKLYNSVLVLQAA
-2346 YRGMKIRCFLKRQ
+2346 YRGMKTRCFLKRQ
-2359 REAALTI
+2359 HEAALTI

-2389 QRRYRAHRLRKIAVE
+2389 QRRYRAHRLRKTAVQ

-2418 AFRDMRVRK
+2418 AFRDMQARK
-2427 QQQEMHRAATVVQK
+2427 EQREMHRAATVVQK

-2488 IQAVY
+2488 IQAVC
-2493 RGVRVRRSLKNMH
+2493 RGVRVRRSLKHMH

-2527 MRIAAVLIQSYYR
+2527 RRIAAMVIQNYYQS
-2540 CYLKGKNQRKKYLTM
+2540 YLKGKNQRKKYLTM
-2555 RNSILVI
+2555 KNSVVVI
-2562 QAAYRGMR
+2562 QAAYRGMK
-2570 ARQELKLLHVSA
+2570 ARQELKILRVSA
-2582 VVIQSSYRMYVQRRC
+2582 VVIQSSYRMYIQRRC

-2617 REGAMRNYAEI
+2617 REAAMRNYAKI
-2628 RKAVICLQ
+2628 KKAVICLQ
-2636 AAFRARKARQLHKA
+2636 AAFRARKARQLYKA
-2650 NVAARRIQ
+2650 NVAARCIQ
-2658 SFLRMC
+2658 SFLQMHM
-2664 VERRRFL
+2664 ERRRFL
-2671 RQKAAA
+2671 AQKAAA
-2677 VTIQSVFRCWRAR
+2677 VMIQSMFRCQRAR
-2690 TGYVLLRSSALAVQS
+2690 TRYTLIRSSAVAVQK
-2705 WYRWHLRARAQRAQY
+2705 WYRSCLRARSQRAEY

-2732 AFRAMK
+2732 AFRAVK

-2747 AARKIQSFLQMAVQ
+2747 AARKIQSFLQMALQ
-2761 RRRYCQLRAA
+2761 HRKYIQLRAA

-2778 YLMHKCK
+2778 YLMHKCR
-2785 SQYMSYRRAAVV
+2785 SQYMSYKRAAVV

-2802 RSHLIVRQQRMA
+2802 RSYLTVKHQRMT
-2814 YLQTRRNVVLV
+2814 YLETRRNIILV
-2825 QATVRGYL
+2825 QATVRGYI

-2839 KMKDSTIKIQAAYR
+2839 KMKESTIKIQSAYR
-2853 GYKARQWVSK
+2853 GYKARQWISK
-2863 MRAAQAIQA
+2863 MRAAQVIQA
-2872 WFPGHKAWKEYP
+2872 WFRGHKARKEYV
-2884 MSVFR
+2884 SVLR
-2889 ATLVIQSHLRAKQLR
+2889 ATFLIQSHFRAKQLR
-2904 TRFLKMKSCALTI
+2904 TRFLKMKSCAFTI
-2917 QRAWRATCAARRLR
+2917 QRVWRATCTARMVR
-2931 QQFLATR
+2931 QQFLATK

-2952 ARKLLREKHQAACL
+2952 ARRLLRK
-2966 IQNAYR
+2966 
-2972 GFKARRK
+2972 
-2979 FVQQKAAAVIIQ
+2979 VSAAVIIQ

-3002 QFVKYNKTRRAVIK
+3002 QFMKYNKTRRAVIK

-3022 GYLVRKKISEQK
+3022 SYLVRKKISEQK
-3034 QKKRLLYFAAAAY
+3034 QMKRLLYFTAAAY
-3047 HHISAIKIQ
+3047 HHISAMKIQ
-3056 RAYRI
+3056 RAYRF

-3073 SVLLIQSWFRA
+3073 SVLIIQRWFQA
-3084 QMQRRRFLR
+3084 KMQRKRFLRDYQRLIRLQRAVRDWLNHRNEAATIIQRNVRRFL
-3093 AYRRVVGLQRALRR
+3093 AC
-3107 WLNRRN
+3107 
-3113 RAATVIQRNARAFL
+3113 
-3127 ARRRRRRLAAGIIKF
+3127 RRRRKFAVGIIKF

-3152 KVTDTAKTRALRRS
+3152 KMTDTAKTRALRHS

-3219 NMAQSRAIFSV
+3219 NMAQSRAIFSIFV
-3230 FLLIRSC
+3230 LIRSC

-3249 SVQVLLNVSKYERTT
+3249 SVQILLNVSKYERTT
-3264 RAVYE
+3264 QAVYE

-3342 MDAERIL
+3342 MDAERTL

-3389 EIVDPLQAILMVM
+3389 EVVDPLQAIVMVM
-3402 DTLDRPCDLPQI
+3402 DTLGI
-3414 ENGNLAQYYYSFKRY
+3414 A
-3429 YFPMHKGKKLSYSCM
+3429 
-3444 VGYTTESGTQ
+3444 
-3454 DGRIICTAKGWS
+3454 
-3466 PVPRCYR
+3466 CY
-3473 RCTKPLLENGSFYS
+3473 
-3487 TEMDFKIHEKLQY
+3487 
-3500 KCNPGYH
+3500 
-3507 TPSGSTEDT
+3507 
-3516 AQCQPQGWSFQPSC
+3516 
-3530 TKKLGITCSALSEV
+3530 
-3544 AHGGFYPVKKSYEE
+3544 
-3558 GDVVHFFC
+3558 
-3566 DEHYS
+3566 
-3571 VTGFDLIQCYNFGWY
+3571 
-3586 PDPPVCEDIKNK
+3586 
-3598 CPPPPLHGHMDGYI
+3598 
-3612 STARRTYHNGD
+3612 
-3623 KVNVQCTLGRRG
+3623 
-3635 SEEIQCEGGKWTSPS
+3635 
-3650 SCIGTVDK
+3650 
-3658 QESGAAPPPLEADAE
+3658 
-3673 IRASQTH
+3673 
-3680 HNEDMKPCTLNATDM
+3680 
-3695 DSNNLTLKWRREEL
+3695 
-3709 VFLHGD
+3709 
-3715 LIEFECKQ
+3715 
-3723 GYSFLQTAIPSPG
+3723 
-3736 RTQCDH
+3736 
-3742 GRLNY
+3742 
-3747 PKCVIQAAT
+3747 
-3756 EKCGSPPSIA
+3756 
-3766 NGVLT
+3766 
-3771 LPALS
+3771 
-3776 QYDSGSSVQYICS
+3776 
-3789 EYHFL
+3789 
-3794 QGSDRISCSEGQWT
+3794 
-3808 SPPVC
+3808 
-3813 IEPCTLSKTEMEKN
+3813 
-3827 NLLLQAFYAD
+3827 
-3837 QDYFYHGDYVGF
+3837 
-3849 YCKQNHFGAESGTT
+3849 
-3863 LFQVQCKRGQLAYPR
+3863 
-3878 CVERRKQ
+3878 
-3885 LWEMNVEL
+3885 
-3893 EGDGRERPL
+3893 
-3902 WDEDEQCSTGM
+3902 
-3913 QYWHKNGKSWRKELY
+3913 
-3928 ILTGIVSPFTVC
+3928 
-3940 FNKKATLRFFS
+3940 
-3951 LSCLNS
+3951 
-3957 SVGEIIAFMALCM
+3957 
-3970 GFQGFYKS
+3970 
-3978 YMNE
+3978 

>member
-1 MAAGSAAAAA
+1 
-11 RGDRKPGRRRWA
+11 
-23 PRGGEE
+23 
-29 DADEDPAVLVLSY
+29 
-42 FSRPPFLSF
+42 
-51 GHLRVGASRTRLL
+51 
-64 AIDNPNEDDAD
+64 
-75 VVIDRFPAAA
+75 
-85 RGFSIEHR
+85 
-93 RFFVEAGQRIFVSV
+93 AGQRIFVSV

-118 ELVSFVVND
+118 ELVTFVVND

-145 RKSLWDNLKKKNSA
+145 KKSLWDTLKKKNSSGTSA
-159 VKVKKSTSKTENVN
+159 IKVKNTLESRNVS
-173 KTFQVSQKVDRLRS
+173 KTFQVSRKVDRLRS
-187 PLQSCENQN
+187 PLQSRENQN
-196 VVQNSTSQGN
+196 TVQNNISQGN
-206 DPLAGSEN
+206 DLLAGAEN
-214 QLPPSPIASVPKE
+214 QLPPSPIAPVPE
-227 HGSTVHTPLALRR
+227 ERGNTVHTPLAMRR
-240 STAFGDIAA
+240 STTFGDIVA
-249 SGNKESLPE
+249 SGNKELLPE
-258 TDTCTINKCVTEHS
+258 IDSCTTHKCVAEHNQS
-272 QLQPE
+272 QSE
-277 SASSFAGLT
+277 SASSAAGLA
-286 QLPISIDGGVLNFTL
+286 QLPISNDGAVLNFTL
-301 SPVSTLEHS
+301 SPASTSEHS

-329 NNYQVDID
+329 DNYQVDID
-337 VIEKPFPI
+337 IIEQPFPV
-345 LSPDQFVKDSLSDKP
+345 LSPDQFVKDSLSDKL

-367 AALILSTTQTYV
+367 AALISSSTETYI
-379 VKRFQPSKWKKDG
+379 VKRFLPSKWKKDG
-392 GVETKTHVHIEHNLN
+392 AVETETHVHIEHNLN
-407 AVSELHKVK
+407 EIFELHHVK
-416 SQAFDCDKTK
+416 SQALHYDKPK
-426 EDHCSFPS
+426 EAHCSLPS
-434 AEVLQTDNPSQK
+434 AEVLQTDNPSRREQ
-446 ERTKK
+446 TKK
-451 RPILSATVIKSRRG
+451 RPILSATVIKSKPC

-470 RTETHQPKSK
+470 RVETRQPKSK

-485 AIAGCAN
+485 AIIGCAN
-492 VVPGHKEAETSK
+492 VVPVHTEAETSK
-504 HLPVTAPFS
+504 HLPVTGPIS
-513 SEDKYHNDKVNSSPT
+513 SENKGHNDKVNSSPT
-528 GSTSFCRKRKSE
+528 GSTSSCRKRKSE
-540 TYVGNRVT
+540 TYLGNTRVT

-567 NQTLMT
+567 NQTRTT
-573 RGPSAFKHTSGERLG
+573 RRPSAFKPTNGERAG
-588 QRKKAGSSLQKTAKT
+588 QRKKAGSSLQKASKT
-603 TKRINKPVPGLAQ
+603 TKRISKPVPGLAQ

-679 AALILGEENHHKR
+679 AALILGEENHHKM

-713 LNRLRREACRLF
+713 LNKLRREACRLF
-725 TSAGMVRA
+725 TSETMVKA
-733 IQKLEGE
+733 IQRLEVE
-740 IESRRL
+740 IETRRL

-762 KILNWLLSYNPL
+762 KVLNWLLSYNPL
-774 WLRIGLETVY
+774 WLRIGLETIY

-807 LWNPDIATEY
+807 LWNPDIAAEY
-817 RHPVV
+817 RHPTV

-844 LVCFLDCAKQSRI
+844 LVCFLDCAKRSRM

-901 PVSHV
+901 PVSHI

-936 LTKNWNLSKQL
+936 LTKNWSLSKQL

-959 NVEIVL
+959 NVDIVL

-978 TGASIDSRDIVDR
+978 SGASIDSRDIVDR

-1008 VEVFLNVEH
+1008 VDVFLNVEQ

-1023 FLKNTHK
+1023 FLKNAHK
-1030 TKALFSAS
+1030 RKARLAAI
-1038 KTYPNYFRV
+1038 KTFATGFRV
-1047 QEDSSNISSQT
+1047 QEDSSNLSSQS

-1068 WVNAVCRFYN
+1068 WVNAVCGFYN
-1078 IKVENFTVCFS
+1078 IEVENFTVCFS

-1100 YHPCYMP
+1100 YHPCYLP

-1144 EETFD
+1144 EEMFD
-1149 PTVTP
+1149 QI
-1154 SVLYKELLDNEK
+1154 LYKELLDNEK

-1181 IPAMIHHAD
+1181 IPAMIHHTD

-1227 AWRKYRLKRE
+1227 AWRNYRLKRE
-1237 LKLSQERDRAARII
+1237 LKLSQEGDRAARII

-1261 RRILRKEK
+1261 QRILRKQN

-1293 KLEEARNK
+1293 KLEQARNK

-1316 RRYLQ
+1316 KRYLQ

-1337 SVAAYKQIV
+1337 SVAAYKRIV
-1346 GATVTIQRH
+1346 WATVTIQRH
-1355 LRAAKLAKIDRQR
+1355 MRAIKLAKIDRQR
-1368 YEILKSSALTIQSAF
+1368 YEIIKSSALTIQSAF

-1409 SSKLAKRK
+1409 SSKLAKRR
-1417 RAALVIQTWYR
+1417 RAALVIQSWYR
-1428 MHRDLKQYLH
+1428 MHRDQKQYLH
-1438 VKQNVIKIQAWYRC
+1438 IKQNVIKIQAWYRC
-1452 RLARHVYQEKRAKI
+1452 QLARCIYQEHRAKI
-1466 VTIQQYYRAYKLA
+1466 VTIQRYYRAHKLGEA
-1479 KGERE
+1479 ERE

-1489 RAAVVVLQAAFRG
+1489 RAAVIVLQAAFRG

-1523 MKREK
+1523 MKQEK
-1528 KKFLQL
+1528 QRFLQL

-1559 AASVIQTRYRAQVA
+1559 AASVIQTWYRACVA
-1573 AKKAAA
+1573 AKNAAA
-1579 AFQRVRLA
+1579 TFQRVRLA

-1601 RQACILRSV
+1601 REARVLRSV

-1615 TFRAYVARKRFKNL
+1615 SFRAYVAQKRFKKL

-1644 VCKRYCAL
+1644 VRKRYCAL
-1652 REAVLYVQRRY
+1652 REATLYVQRRY
-1663 RSQRRALQ
+1663 RSGRCVLQ

-1676 RKLKRGCIRIQA
+1676 RKLKRDCIRIQA
-1688 LVRGYL
+1688 LIRGYL

-1706 ILLQACY
+1706 VLLQACY
-1713 RMKRDRQWYLSIRSA
+1713 RMKRDRQRYLSIYSA
-1728 ATVIQQRYRACK
+1728 AIVIQQRYRACRK
-1740 KTRCHRQE
+1740 SRCHRQE

-1758 LQAAYRGYK
+1758 LQAAYRGHK
-1767 TRKKLKLECRAAI
+1767 TRKKLKLEYRAAV

-1793 KYKAMVQASI
+1793 KHKAMVQASV

-1809 RNCKGGK
+1809 RNCKAGK
-1816 KQRLNFL
+1816 RQRLDFL

-1831 LQAALRGWRVRKQI
+1831 LQAAFHGWKVRKQI
-1845 QRQHVAATKIQ
+1845 QRQHVAATRIQ

-1866 KFRLVKRAVLTIQRH
+1866 KFRLVNHAVLTIQRH
-1881 YRATVLGQRQ
+1881 YRARVLGQRQ
-1891 RQEYIQL
+1891 RQEYVQL
-1898 QNAAVRLQALW
+1898 RNAAVRLQALW
-1909 RGKVVRKAIQ
+1909 RGKAVRRMIQ

-1928 QSYYRMHIIQLKYK
+1928 QSYYRMHVNQLKYK
-1942 KLRQAALVI
+1942 KLRQATLVI

-1960 KKTQRLIYLQTK
+1960 KKTQRAIYLKTK

-1985 TVRRQLN
+1985 TVRKQLN

-2005 KSYLVKKEYGR
+2005 KSYLVKKEYER
-2016 LRSAVVAI
+2016 LRSATIAI
-2024 QRRYRA
+2024 QRRYCA
-2030 VTHAKCQRQRYLSL
+2030 VIHAKCQRQRYLSL
-2044 KRVTVQVQ
+2044 KRATVKVQ

-2060 RRQVQCMHQ
+2060 RRQVRCMHQ
-2069 AAVCIQATFKMY
+2069 AAVCIQAMFKMH

-2094 IRIQRQYRAFCLGQ
+2094 IRIQRQYRAFCLGKE
-2108 VQRKKYLELKKSVV
+2108 QRKKYLELKKSVI
-2122 ILQAAYRGMKVRQD
+2122 ILQAACRGMKVRQD
-2136 LKAMHQS
+2136 LKTMHRS

-2158 NFRKLLLATRQIQQ
+2158 DFRNLLLATRQIQQ

-2183 VHKYM
+2183 VHNYT

-2193 VLHIQAA
+2193 VLCIQAA

-2206 RRLLRTM
+2206 RKLIRTM
-2213 NVSAVIIQRRFRT
+2213 NESAVIIQRGFRT
-2226 FLERKHFLSIKLAAI
+2226 SLERKRFLSIKSAA
-2241 VVQRKY
+2241 VVIQRKY
-2247 RATKIANIQR
+2247 RATKLGKVQR

-2276 FVVRKKLQQM
+2276 FVVRKKVQKM

-2291 VIQAMLRMHR
+2291 VIQAMLRMR
-2301 IYTSYQALRLASI
+2301 KIYTSYQTLRLASV

-2333 LKLCHSVLVLQAA
+2333 LKLYNSVLVLQAA
-2346 YRGMKIRCFLKRQ
+2346 YRGMKTRCFLKRQ
-2359 REAALTI
+2359 HAAALTI

-2375 YCHYRRV
+2375 YSHYRRV

-2389 QRRYRAHRLRKIAVE
+2389 QRRYRAHRLRKIAVQ

-2418 AFRDMRVRK
+2418 AFRDMRARK

-2478 YHSLRRAAIH
+2478 YHSLRRTAIL

-2493 RGVRVRRSLKNMH
+2493 RGVRVRRSLEHMH
-2506 SAASTIQAAYRM
+2506 LAARTIQAAYRM

-2527 MRIAAVLIQSYYR
+2527 MRNAAMVIQNYYR
-2540 CYLKGKNQRKKYLTM
+2540 SYLKGKNQHKKYLAM
-2555 RNSILVI
+2555 KNSVLVI
-2562 QAAYRGMR
+2562 QAAYRGMK
-2570 ARQELKLLHVSA
+2570 ARQELKILHVSA
-2582 VVIQSSYRMYVQRRC
+2582 VVIQSSYRMHIQRRY

-2617 REGAMRNYAEI
+2617 REAAMRNYAEI

-2636 AAFRARKARQLHKA
+2636 AAFRAMKVRQLYKA

-2658 SFLRMC
+2658 SFLRMRM
-2664 VERRRFL
+2664 ERRRFL
-2671 RQKAAA
+2671 AKKSAAIM
-2677 VTIQSVFRCWRAR
+2677 IQSMFRCQRAR
-2690 TGYVLLRSSALAVQS
+2690 TRYTLIRSSAVAIQR
-2705 WYRWHLRARAQRAQY
+2705 WYRSCLRPRSQRAEY
-2720 LAQRQAIVVIQS
+2720 LAQRQAVVVVQS

-2747 AARKIQSFLQMAVQ
+2747 AARKIQSFLQMALQ
-2761 RRRYCQLRAA
+2761 RRKYMQLRAA

-2778 YLMHKCK
+2778 YLMQKCK
-2785 SQYMSYRRAAVV
+2785 SQYKSYKRAAVV

-2802 RSHLIVRQQRMA
+2802 RSHLTVKHQRMT
-2814 YLQTRRNVVLV
+2814 YLQTRRNIILV
-2825 QATVRGYL
+2825 QATVRGYI

-2839 KMKDSTIKIQAAYR
+2839 KIKESTIKLQAAYR
-2853 GYKARQWVSK
+2853 GFKARQWVSK
-2863 MRAAQAIQA
+2863 IRAAQVIQA
-2872 WFPGHKAWKEYP
+2872 WFRGYKARKEYT
-2884 MSVFR
+2884 SVLR
-2889 ATLVIQSHLRAKQLR
+2889 AALVIQSRFRTQQLR

-2917 QRAWRATCAARRLR
+2917 QRVWRATRTAREVR
-2931 QQFLATR
+2931 QQFLAMKR
-2938 SAAVKIQLAYRQYR
+2938 AAVKIQLAYRQHR
-2952 ARKLLREKHQAACL
+2952 ARRLLRK
-2966 IQNAYR
+2966 
-2972 GFKARRK
+2972 
-2979 FVQQKAAAVIIQ
+2979 VSAAVIIQ

-3002 QFVKYNKTRRAVIK
+3002 QFMKYNKTRRAVIK
-3016 LQAFIR
+3016 LQALIR

-3034 QKKRLLYFAAAAY
+3034 QKKRLLYFTAAAY

-3073 SVLLIQSWFRA
+3073 SVLIIQRWFRA
-3084 QMQRRRFLR
+3084 KMQRKRFLRDYQRLVRLQRVVRGWLNHRNEAAAIIQRNVRRFL
-3093 AYRRVVGLQRALRR
+3093 AC
-3107 WLNRRN
+3107 
-3113 RAATVIQRNARAFL
+3113 
-3127 ARRRRRRLAAGIIKF
+3127 RRRRKFAVGIIKF

-3152 KVTDTAKTRALRRS
+3152 KMTDTAKTRALRRS

-3177 NKLGNRTAIAIDH
+3177 NKLGNRTAVAIEH

-3205 HLEVATRLSPLCCE
+3205 NLEVATRLSPLCCE
-3219 NMAQSRAIFSV
+3219 NMAQSRAIFSIFV
-3230 FLLIRSC
+3230 LIRSC

-3269 AENSIDTL
+3269 AENSVDTL

-3342 MDAERIL
+3342 MDAERTL
-3349 VKQKTNTALG
+3349 VKQKTNIALG

-3389 EIVDPLQAILMVM
+3389 EVVDPLQAIVMVM
-3402 DTLDRPCDLPQI
+3402 DTLGI
-3414 ENGNLAQYYYSFKRY
+3414 A
-3429 YFPMHKGKKLSYSCM
+3429 
-3444 VGYTTESGTQ
+3444 
-3454 DGRIICTAKGWS
+3454 
-3466 PVPRCYR
+3466 CY
-3473 RCTKPLLENGSFYS
+3473 
-3487 TEMDFKIHEKLQY
+3487 
-3500 KCNPGYH
+3500 
-3507 TPSGSTEDT
+3507 
-3516 AQCQPQGWSFQPSC
+3516 
-3530 TKKLGITCSALSEV
+3530 
-3544 AHGGFYPVKKSYEE
+3544 
-3558 GDVVHFFC
+3558 
-3566 DEHYS
+3566 
-3571 VTGFDLIQCYNFGWY
+3571 
-3586 PDPPVCEDIKNK
+3586 
-3598 CPPPPLHGHMDGYI
+3598 
-3612 STARRTYHNGD
+3612 
-3623 KVNVQCTLGRRG
+3623 
-3635 SEEIQCEGGKWTSPS
+3635 
-3650 SCIGTVDK
+3650 
-3658 QESGAAPPPLEADAE
+3658 
-3673 IRASQTH
+3673 
-3680 HNEDMKPCTLNATDM
+3680 
-3695 DSNNLTLKWRREEL
+3695 
-3709 VFLHGD
+3709 
-3715 LIEFECKQ
+3715 
-3723 GYSFLQTAIPSPG
+3723 
-3736 RTQCDH
+3736 
-3742 GRLNY
+3742 
-3747 PKCVIQAAT
+3747 
-3756 EKCGSPPSIA
+3756 
-3766 NGVLT
+3766 
-3771 LPALS
+3771 
-3776 QYDSGSSVQYICS
+3776 
-3789 EYHFL
+3789 
-3794 QGSDRISCSEGQWT
+3794 
-3808 SPPVC
+3808 
-3813 IEPCTLSKTEMEKN
+3813 
-3827 NLLLQAFYAD
+3827 
-3837 QDYFYHGDYVGF
+3837 
-3849 YCKQNHFGAESGTT
+3849 
-3863 LFQVQCKRGQLAYPR
+3863 
-3878 CVERRKQ
+3878 
-3885 LWEMNVEL
+3885 
-3893 EGDGRERPL
+3893 
-3902 WDEDEQCSTGM
+3902 
-3913 QYWHKNGKSWRKELY
+3913 
-3928 ILTGIVSPFTVC
+3928 
-3940 FNKKATLRFFS
+3940 
-3951 LSCLNS
+3951 
-3957 SVGEIIAFMALCM
+3957 
-3970 GFQGFYKS
+3970 
-3978 YMNE
+3978 

>member
-1 MAAGSAAAAA
+1 
-11 RGDRKPGRRRWA
+11 
-23 PRGGEE
+23 
-29 DADEDPAVLVLSY
+29 
-42 FSRPPFLSF
+42 SRPPFVSF
-51 GHLRVGASRTRLL
+51 GRLRVGASRTRLL
-64 AIDNPNEDDAD
+64 GIDNPNEDDAE

-118 ELVSFVVND
+118 ELVTFVVND
-127 VVKHQAV
+127 IVKHQAV

-145 RKSLWDNLKKKNSA
+145 KKSLWDTLKKKNSSGTSA
-159 VKVKKSTSKTENVN
+159 IKVKNTLEIKNGN
-173 KTFQVSQKVDRLRS
+173 KTFRVSRKVDRLRS
-187 PLQSCENQN
+187 PLQSRENQN
-196 VVQNSTSQGN
+196 TVQNNICQGS
-206 DPLAGSEN
+206 DPLAGAEN
-214 QLPPSPIASVPKE
+214 QLPPSPIAPVPE
-227 HGSTVHTPLALRR
+227 ERGNTVHTPLALRR
-240 STAFGDIAA
+240 STTFGDIAA
-249 SGNKESLPE
+249 SGNEELLPE
-258 TDTCTINKCVTEHS
+258 MDSCNTNKCVTEPNQS
-272 QLQPE
+272 QPE
-277 SASSFAGLT
+277 SASSSAGLA
-286 QLPISIDGGVLNFTL
+286 QLPISNDGGVLNFTL
-301 SPVSTLEHS
+301 SPVSTPEHS
-310 ASVPVLSTRRI
+310 ASAPVLSTRRI

-329 NNYQVDID
+329 DNYQVDID
-337 VIEKPFPI
+337 MIEQPFPV
-345 LSPDQFVKDSLSDKP
+345 LSPDQFLKDCLSDKL

-367 AALILSTTQTYV
+367 AALVSSTTETYV
-379 VKRFQPSKWKKDG
+379 VKRFLPSKWKKDG
-392 GVETKTHVHIEHNLN
+392 GVETETHVHIEHNLN
-407 AVSELHKVK
+407 EIFELHNVK
-416 SQAFDCDKTK
+416 SQALHYDKPK

-434 AEVLQTDNPSQK
+434 AEELQTGNPSQR
-446 ERTKK
+446 EQTKK
-451 RPILSATVIKSRRG
+451 RPILSATVIKSKPG

-470 RTETHQPKSK
+470 RVETRQPKSK

-485 AIAGCAN
+485 AIIGCAN
-492 VVPGHKEAETSK
+492 VVPVRAEAETAK
-504 HLPVTAPFS
+504 HLPVTGPIS
-513 SEDKYHNDKVNSSPT
+513 SENKCNNDKVNSSPT
-528 GSTSFCRKRKSE
+528 GSTSSCRKRKSE
-540 TYVGNRVT
+540 TYLGNTRVT
-548 APVHVEE
+548 ALVHVEE

-567 NQTLMT
+567 DQTRTT
-573 RGPSAFKHTSGERLG
+573 RRPLAFKPTNRERGG
-588 QRKKAGSSLQKTAKT
+588 QRKKAGSSLQKASKT
-603 TKRINKPVPGLAQ
+603 TKRISKPVPGLAQ

-679 AALILGEENHHKR
+679 AALILGEENHHKM

-713 LNRLRREACRLF
+713 LNKLRREACRLF
-725 TSAGMVRA
+725 TSETMVKA
-733 IQKLEGE
+733 IQRLEVE
-740 IESRRL
+740 IETRRL

-774 WLRIGLETVY
+774 WLRIGLETIY

-807 LWNPDIATEY
+807 LWNPDIAAEY
-817 RHPVV
+817 RHPTV

-844 LVCFLDCAKQSRI
+844 LVCFLDCAKRSRM

-901 PVSHV
+901 PVSHI

-936 LTKNWNLSKQL
+936 LTKNWSLSKQL

-959 NVEIVL
+959 NVDIVL

-978 TGASIDSRDIVDR
+978 SGASIDSRDIVDR

-1002 IVFAFQ
+1002 IVFALQ
-1008 VEVFLNVEH
+1008 VDVFLNVEQ

-1023 FLKNTHK
+1023 FLKSIHK
-1030 TKALFSAS
+1030 RKARLGAV
-1038 KTYPNYFRV
+1038 KTFTTGFRV
-1047 QEDSSNISSQT
+1047 QEDSSNFSSQSH
-1058 YSENV
+1058 SESV

-1068 WVNAVCRFYN
+1068 WVNAVCGFYN

-1100 YHPCYMP
+1100 YHPCYVP

-1144 EETFD
+1144 EEMFD
-1149 PTVTP
+1149 QI
-1154 SVLYKELLDNEK
+1154 LYKELLDNEK

-1227 AWRKYRLKRE
+1227 AWRTYRLKRE

-1261 RRILRKEK
+1261 RRILRKEN

-1293 KLEEARNK
+1293 KVEQARNK

-1316 RRYLQ
+1316 KRYLQ

-1332 IRMVK
+1332 MRMVK
-1337 SVAAYKQIV
+1337 SVAAYKRIV
-1346 GATVTIQRH
+1346 WATVTIQRH
-1355 LRAAKLAKIDRQR
+1355 LRATKLAKIDRQR
-1368 YEILKSSALTIQSAF
+1368 YEIIKSSALTIQSAF

-1402 SYFRKWQ
+1402 SYFQKWQ
-1409 SSKLAKRK
+1409 SSKLAKRR
-1417 RAALVIQTWYR
+1417 RAALVIQSWYR
-1428 MHRDLKQYLH
+1428 MQRDQKQYLH
-1438 VKQNVIKIQAWYRC
+1438 IKQNVIKIQAWYRC
-1452 RLARHVYQEKRAKI
+1452 QLARRVYQEHRAKI
-1466 VTIQQYYRAYKLA
+1466 VTIQRCYRAYKLGKA
-1479 KGERE
+1479 ERE

-1489 RAAVVVLQAAFRG
+1489 RAAVIVLQAAFRG

-1512 KAACVIQSLWR
+1512 KAARVIQSRWR
-1523 MKREK
+1523 MKQEK
-1528 KKFLQL
+1528 QRFLRL

-1559 AASVIQTRYRAQVA
+1559 AASVIQTRYRAHVA
-1573 AKKAAA
+1573 AKNAAA
-1579 AFQRVRLA
+1579 AFQRARLA
-1587 AIVLQS
+1587 AVVLQS

-1601 RQACILRSV
+1601 REARVLRSV
-1610 IKIQS
+1610 VKIQS
-1615 TFRAYVARKRFKNL
+1615 SFRAYVAQKRFKKL

-1644 VCKRYCAL
+1644 VRKRYCAL
-1652 REAVLYVQRRY
+1652 REATLYVQRRY
-1663 RSQRRALQ
+1663 RSGRCALQ

-1676 RKLKRGCIRIQA
+1676 RKLKGGCIRIQA

-1694 VRKQIQRWREAA
+1694 VRKQIQKWREAA
-1706 ILLQACY
+1706 VLIQACY
-1713 RMKRDRQWYLSIRSA
+1713 RMKRDRHRYLSIYSA
-1728 ATVIQQRYRACK
+1728 VIVIQQRYRSCK

-1748 FLQVRKAAVC
+1748 FLQIKKAAVC

-1767 TRKKLKLECRAAI
+1767 TRKKLKLEYRAAV

-1793 KYKAMVQASI
+1793 KHKAMVQASV

-1809 RNCKGGK
+1809 RNCKAGK
-1816 KQRLNFL
+1816 NQRLNFL

-1831 LQAALRGWRVRKQI
+1831 LQAAFHGWKVRKQI
-1845 QRQHVAATKIQ
+1845 QRQHVAATRIQ
-1856 STFRKFMAVK
+1856 SAFRKFMAVK
-1866 KFRLVKRAVLTIQRH
+1866 KFRLVNHAVLTIQRH
-1881 YRATVLGQRQ
+1881 YRARVLGQRQ

-1898 QNAAVRLQALW
+1898 RNAAVRLQALW
-1909 RGKVVRKAIQ
+1909 RGKAVRKTIQ

-1928 QSYYRMHIIQLKYK
+1928 QSYYRMHVNQLKYK

-1960 KKTQRLIYLQTK
+1960 KRTQRAIYLKTK

-1985 TVRRQLN
+1985 TVRIQLN

-2005 KSYLVKKEYGR
+2005 KSYLVKKKYER
-2016 LRSAVVAI
+2016 LRSATIAI

-2030 VTHAKCQRQRYLSL
+2030 VIHSKCQRQRYLSL
-2044 KRVTVQVQ
+2044 KRATVKVQ

-2060 RRQVQCMHQ
+2060 RRQVRCMHQ
-2069 AAVCIQATFKMY
+2069 AAVCIQAMFKMH
-2081 CMSIKYQSMRMAA
+2081 CMTIKYWSMRMAA
-2094 IRIQRQYRAFCLGQ
+2094 IRIQRQYRAFHLGK
-2108 VQRKKYLELKKSVV
+2108 VQRKKYLELKKSVI
-2122 ILQAAYRGMKVRQD
+2122 ILQAACRGMKVRQD
-2136 LKAMHQS
+2136 LKTMHRS
-2143 AAIIQSYYRMHKQQR
+2143 AAIIQSYYRMHKQQKD
-2158 NFRKLLLATRQIQQ
+2158 FRKLLLATRQIQQ

-2183 VHKYM
+2183 VHNYT

-2206 RRLLRTM
+2206 RRLIRTM
-2213 NVSAVIIQRRFRT
+2213 NESAVIIQRRFRT
-2226 FLERKHFLSIKLAAI
+2226 FLERRRFLSVKSAA
-2241 VVQRKY
+2241 VVIQRKY
-2247 RATKIANIQR
+2247 RATKLGKIQR

-2276 FVVRKKLQQM
+2276 FVVRKRVQKM

-2291 VIQAMLRMHR
+2291 VIQAMLRMR
-2301 IYTSYQALRLASI
+2301 NIYTSYQALRLASV

-2333 LKLCHSVLVLQAA
+2333 LKLYNSVLVLQAA
-2346 YRGMKIRCFLKRQ
+2346 YRGMKTRCFLKRQ

-2389 QRRYRAHRLRKIAVE
+2389 QRRYRAHRLRKIAVQR
-2404 HYTSLKKAATCIQR
+2404 YTSLKKAATCIQR
-2418 AFRDMRVRK
+2418 AFRDMQARK
-2427 QQQEMHRAATVVQK
+2427 QQREMHHAATVVQK

-2471 ARQHALE
+2471 ARQRALE
-2478 YHSLRRAAIH
+2478 YHSLRRAAIL

-2493 RGVRVRRSLKNMH
+2493 RGVRVRKSLEHMH
-2506 SAASTIQAAYRM
+2506 LAAGTIQAAYRM

-2527 MRIAAVLIQSYYR
+2527 MRNAAMVIQNYYQS
-2540 CYLKGKNQRKKYLTM
+2540 YLKGKNQRKKYLTM
-2555 RNSILVI
+2555 KNSVLVI
-2562 QAAYRGMR
+2562 QAAYRGMK
-2570 ARQELKLLHVSA
+2570 ARRELKILRVSA
-2582 VVIQSSYRMYVQRRC
+2582 VVIQSTYRMYVQRRY

-2617 REGAMRNYAEI
+2617 REDAMRNYAEI

-2636 AAFRARKARQLHKA
+2636 AAFRARRARQLYKA

-2658 SFLRMC
+2658 SLLRMH

-2671 RQKAAA
+2671 TKKSAAIM
-2677 VTIQSVFRCWRAR
+2677 IQSMFRCQRAR
-2690 TGYVLLRSSALAVQS
+2690 TRYTLIRSSAVAVQR
-2705 WYRWHLRARAQRAQY
+2705 WYRSCLRARSQRAEY

-2747 AARKIQSFLQMAVQ
+2747 AARKIQSFLQMALQ
-2761 RRRYCQLRAA
+2761 RRKYIQLRAA

-2778 YLMHKCK
+2778 YLMQKCK
-2785 SQYMSYRRAAVV
+2785 SQYKSYKRAAVV

-2802 RSHLIVRQQRMA
+2802 RSHLTVKHQRMA
-2814 YLQTRRNVVLV
+2814 YLQTRRNVILV
-2825 QATVRGYL
+2825 QATVRGYI

-2839 KMKDSTIKIQAAYR
+2839 KVKESTIKLQAAYR
-2853 GYKARQWVSK
+2853 RYKARLWVSK
-2863 MRAAQAIQA
+2863 MRAAQVIQA
-2872 WFPGHKAWKEYP
+2872 WFRGYKARKEYA
-2884 MSVFR
+2884 SVLR
-2889 ATLVIQSHLRAKQLR
+2889 AALVIQSHFRARQLR

-2917 QRAWRATCAARRLR
+2917 QRVWRATRTARRVR
-2931 QQFLATR
+2931 QWFLAMK

-2952 ARKLLREKHQAACL
+2952 ARRLLRK
-2966 IQNAYR
+2966 
-2972 GFKARRK
+2972 
-2979 FVQQKAAAVIIQ
+2979 VSAAVIIQ
-2991 KHLRAWQEGRL
+2991 THLRAWQEGRL
-3002 QFVKYNKTRRAVIK
+3002 QFKKYNETRGAVIK
-3016 LQAFIR
+3016 LQALIR

-3034 QKKRLLYFAAAAY
+3034 QKKRLLCFTAAAY

-3073 SVLLIQSWFRA
+3073 SVLVIQRWFRA
-3084 QMQRRRFLR
+3084 KMQRKRFLRDYQRLVRLQRVVRGWLNHRNEAATLIQRNVRRFL
-3093 AYRRVVGLQRALRR
+3093 AC
-3107 WLNRRN
+3107 
-3113 RAATVIQRNARAFL
+3113 
-3127 ARRRRRRLAAGIIKF
+3127 RRRRKFAVGIIKF

-3152 KVTDTAKTRALRRS
+3152 KMTDTAKTRALRRS
-3166 LEKANEKSREE
+3166 LEKANENSREE
-3177 NKLGNRTAIAIDH
+3177 NKLGNRTAIAIEH

-3219 NMAQSRAIFSV
+3219 NMAQSRAIFSIFV
-3230 FLLIRSC
+3230 LIRSC

-3315 RALEIRGM
+3315 RALEIRRM

-3342 MDAERIL
+3342 MDAERTL

-3389 EIVDPLQAILMVM
+3389 EVVDPLQAIVMVM
-3402 DTLDRPCDLPQI
+3402 DTL
-3414 ENGNLAQYYYSFKRY
+3414 
-3429 YFPMHKGKKLSYSCM
+3429 
-3444 VGYTTESGTQ
+3444 
-3454 DGRIICTAKGWS
+3454 
-3466 PVPRCYR
+3466 
-3473 RCTKPLLENGSFYS
+3473 
-3487 TEMDFKIHEKLQY
+3487 
-3500 KCNPGYH
+3500 
-3507 TPSGSTEDT
+3507 
-3516 AQCQPQGWSFQPSC
+3516 
-3530 TKKLGITCSALSEV
+3530 GITC
-3544 AHGGFYPVKKSYEE
+3544 Y
-3558 GDVVHFFC
+3558 
-3566 DEHYS
+3566 
-3571 VTGFDLIQCYNFGWY
+3571 
-3586 PDPPVCEDIKNK
+3586 
-3598 CPPPPLHGHMDGYI
+3598 
-3612 STARRTYHNGD
+3612 
-3623 KVNVQCTLGRRG
+3623 
-3635 SEEIQCEGGKWTSPS
+3635 
-3650 SCIGTVDK
+3650 
-3658 QESGAAPPPLEADAE
+3658 
-3673 IRASQTH
+3673 
-3680 HNEDMKPCTLNATDM
+3680 
-3695 DSNNLTLKWRREEL
+3695 
-3709 VFLHGD
+3709 
-3715 LIEFECKQ
+3715 
-3723 GYSFLQTAIPSPG
+3723 
-3736 RTQCDH
+3736 
-3742 GRLNY
+3742 
-3747 PKCVIQAAT
+3747 
-3756 EKCGSPPSIA
+3756 
-3766 NGVLT
+3766 
-3771 LPALS
+3771 
-3776 QYDSGSSVQYICS
+3776 
-3789 EYHFL
+3789 
-3794 QGSDRISCSEGQWT
+3794 
-3808 SPPVC
+3808 
-3813 IEPCTLSKTEMEKN
+3813 
-3827 NLLLQAFYAD
+3827 
-3837 QDYFYHGDYVGF
+3837 
-3849 YCKQNHFGAESGTT
+3849 
-3863 LFQVQCKRGQLAYPR
+3863 
-3878 CVERRKQ
+3878 
-3885 LWEMNVEL
+3885 
-3893 EGDGRERPL
+3893 
-3902 WDEDEQCSTGM
+3902 
-3913 QYWHKNGKSWRKELY
+3913 
-3928 ILTGIVSPFTVC
+3928 
-3940 FNKKATLRFFS
+3940 
-3951 LSCLNS
+3951 
-3957 SVGEIIAFMALCM
+3957 
-3970 GFQGFYKS
+3970 
-3978 YMNE
+3978 

>member
-1 MAAGSAAAAA
+1 MAAGSVTAAA
-11 RGDRKPGRRRWA
+11 RGDLSPAKNPGRRRWA
-23 PRGGEE
+23 VRGGEE
-29 DADEDPAVLVLSY
+29 DADEGPAVLVLSY

-51 GHLRVGASRTRLL
+51 GRLRVGASRTRLL
-64 AIDNPNEDDAD
+64 GIDNPNEDDAE

-93 RFFVEAGQRIFVSV
+93 RFLVEAGQRIFVSV

-112 EEGKIR
+112 EEGKVR
-118 ELVSFVVND
+118 ELLTFVVND

-145 RKSLWDNLKKKNSA
+145 KKSLWETLKKKNSSGTSA
-159 VKVKKSTSKTENVN
+159 IKVKNSLEIKNVN
-173 KTFQVSQKVDRLRS
+173 KTFRVSRKADRLRS
-187 PLQSCENQN
+187 PLQSRENQN
-196 VVQNSTSQGN
+196 TVQSNVSQGS
-206 DPLAGSEN
+206 DPLAGAEN
-214 QLPPSPIASVPKE
+214 QLPPSPIAPVPEE
-227 HGSTVHTPLALRR
+227 HGNTVHTPLALRR
-240 STAFGDIAA
+240 STTFGDIAA
-249 SGNKESLPE
+249 SGNEELLPE
-258 TDTCTINKCVTEHS
+258 IDSCNINKCVTEHNQS
-272 QLQPE
+272 QSE
-277 SASSFAGLT
+277 SASNSAGLA
-286 QLPISIDGGVLNFTL
+286 QLPISNDGGVLNFTL
-301 SPVSTLEHS
+301 SPVSTPEHS
-310 ASVPVLSTRRI
+310 ASAPVLSTRRI

-329 NNYQVDID
+329 DNYQADTDIT
-337 VIEKPFPI
+337 EQPFPV
-345 LSPDQFVKDSLSDKP
+345 LSPDQFVKDSLSDKQ

-367 AALILSTTQTYV
+367 AALVSSTTETYV
-379 VKRFQPSKWKKDG
+379 VKRFLPSKWKKDG
-392 GVETKTHVHIEHNLN
+392 GVETETHVHIEHNLN
-407 AVSELHKVK
+407 EIFELHHVK
-416 SQAFDCDKTK
+416 SQALHYDKPQ

-434 AEVLQTDNPSQK
+434 AEELQTDNLSQR
-446 ERTKK
+446 EQTKK
-451 RPILSATVIKSRRG
+451 RPILSATVIKSKPG

-470 RTETHQPKSK
+470 RVETRQPKSK

-485 AIAGCAN
+485 AMIGCAN
-492 VVPGHKEAETSK
+492 VVPVHTKAETSK
-504 HLPVTAPFS
+504 HLPVTGPIS
-513 SEDKYHNDKVNSSPT
+513 SENKCHNGKVNSSPT
-528 GSTSFCRKRKSE
+528 GSTSLCRKRKSE
-540 TYVGNRVT
+540 TYLGNSRVT

-562 TSSTD
+562 TSTTD
-567 NQTLMT
+567 NQTRMT
-573 RGPSAFKHTSGERLG
+573 RQPSGFKPTNGERAG
-588 QRKKAGSSLQKTAKT
+588 QRRKAGSSLQKASKATR
-603 TKRINKPVPGLAQ
+603 RISKPVPGLAQ

-679 AALILGEENHHKR
+679 AALILGEENHHKM

-713 LNRLRREACRLF
+713 LNKLRREACRLF
-725 TSAGMVRA
+725 TSETMVKA
-733 IQKLEGE
+733 IQRLEVE
-740 IESRRL
+740 IETRRL

-762 KILNWLLSYNPL
+762 KVLNWLLSYNPL
-774 WLRIGLETVY
+774 WLRIGLETIY

-807 LWNPDIATEY
+807 LWNPDIAAEY
-817 RHPVV
+817 RHPTV

-844 LVCFLDCAKQSRI
+844 LVCFLDCAKRSRM

-901 PVSHV
+901 PVSHI

-936 LTKNWNLSKQL
+936 LTKNWSLSKQL

-959 NVEIVL
+959 NVDIVL

-978 TGASIDSRDIVDR
+978 SGASIDSRDIVDR

-1008 VEVFLNVEH
+1008 VDVFLNVEQ

-1023 FLKNTHK
+1023 FLTSTHK
-1030 TKALFSAS
+1030 RKARLGAI
-1038 KTYPNYFRV
+1038 KTFATDFRV
-1047 QEDSSNISSQT
+1047 QEDSSNFSSQS
-1058 YSENV
+1058 YGENV
-1063 KLLMA
+1063 KLLME
-1068 WVNAVCRFYN
+1068 WVNAVCGFYN

-1100 YHPCYMP
+1100 YHPCYVP

-1137 DTSLNVV
+1137 DTSLNAV
-1144 EETFD
+1144 EEMFD
-1149 PTVTP
+1149 QI
-1154 SVLYKELLDNEK
+1154 LYKELLDNEK

-1227 AWRKYRLKRE
+1227 AWRSYRLKRE

-1261 RRILRKEK
+1261 RRILRKEN

-1293 KLEEARNK
+1293 KLEQARYK

-1310 RRYSAR
+1310 RRYTAR
-1316 RRYLQ
+1316 KRYLQ

-1337 SVAAYKQIV
+1337 SVAAYKRIV
-1346 GATVTIQRH
+1346 WATVTIQRH
-1355 LRAAKLAKIDRQR
+1355 LRATKLAKIDRQR
-1368 YEILKSSALTIQSAF
+1368 YEIIKSSALTIQSAF

-1409 SSKLAKRK
+1409 SSKLAKRR
-1417 RAALVIQTWYR
+1417 RAALVLQSWYR
-1428 MHRDLKQYLH
+1428 MHRDQKQYLH
-1438 VKQNVIKIQAWYRC
+1438 IRQNVIKIQAWYRC
-1452 RLARHVYQEKRAKI
+1452 QLARRVYQEHRAKI
-1466 VTIQQYYRAYKLA
+1466 VTIQRYYRAYKLGEA
-1479 KGERE
+1479 ERE

-1528 KKFLQL
+1528 QRFLQL
-1534 KKSVTTLQSHVRK
+1534 KKSVTVLQSHVRK

-1559 AASVIQTRYRAQVA
+1559 AASVIQTRYRARVA
-1573 AKKAAA
+1573 AKNAAA

-1587 AIVLQS
+1587 AVVLQS

-1601 RQACILRSV
+1601 REAHVLRSV

-1615 TFRAYVARKRFKNL
+1615 SFRAYVARKRFKKL

-1644 VCKRYCAL
+1644 VRKRYCAL
-1652 REAVLYVQRRY
+1652 REATLYVQRRY
-1663 RSQRRALQ
+1663 RSGRCALQ

-1676 RKLKRGCIRIQA
+1676 RKLKGGCIRIQA

-1694 VRKQIQRWREAA
+1694 VRKQIQRSREAA
-1706 ILLQACY
+1706 VLLQACY
-1713 RMKRDRQWYLSIRSA
+1713 RMKRDRQRYLSIYSA
-1728 ATVIQQRYRACK
+1728 AIVIQQRYRACK

-1767 TRKKLKLECRAAI
+1767 TRKKLKLEYSAAV

-1793 KYKAMVQASI
+1793 KHKAMVQASI

-1809 RNCKGGK
+1809 RNCKAGK
-1816 KQRLNFL
+1816 RQRLNFL

-1831 LQAALRGWRVRKQI
+1831 LQAAFRGWKVRKQI
-1845 QRQHVAATKIQ
+1845 QRQHVAAARIQ

-1866 KFRLVKRAVLTIQRH
+1866 KFRLVNHAVLTIQRH
-1881 YRATVLGQRQ
+1881 YRARVLGQRQ
-1891 RQEYIQL
+1891 RQEYVQL
-1898 QNAAVRLQALW
+1898 RNAAVRLQALW
-1909 RGKVVRKAIQ
+1909 RGKAVRKTIQ

-1928 QSYYRMHIIQLKYK
+1928 QSYYRMHINQLKYK
-1942 KLRQAALVI
+1942 KLRQATLVI

-1960 KKTQRLIYLQTK
+1960 KKTQRAIYLKSK
-1972 AAVLVLQSAYRGM
+1972 AAVLVLQSSYRGM
-1985 TVRRQLN
+1985 TVRKQLN

-1998 TTIQAAF
+1998 TTIQVAF
-2005 KSYLVKKEYGR
+2005 KSYLVKKEYER
-2016 LRSAVVAI
+2016 LRSATIAI

-2030 VTHAKCQRQRYLSL
+2030 VIHAKCQRQRYLSL
-2044 KRVTVQVQ
+2044 KRATVKAQ

-2060 RRQVQCMHQ
+2060 RRQVRCMHQ
-2069 AAVCIQATFKMY
+2069 AAVCIQATFKMH
-2081 CMSIKYQSMRMAA
+2081 CMSIKYRSMRMAA
-2094 IRIQRQYRAFCLGQ
+2094 IRIQRQYRAFCLGK
-2108 VQRKKYLELKKSVV
+2108 VQRKKYLELKKSVI
-2122 ILQAAYRGMKVRQD
+2122 ILQAACRGMKVRHN
-2136 LKAMHQS
+2136 LKTMHRS

-2158 NFRKLLLATRQIQQ
+2158 DFRKLLLATKQIQQ

-2183 VHKYM
+2183 VHNYT

-2193 VLHIQAA
+2193 VLRIQAA
-2200 FRGMKT
+2200 FRGMKM
-2206 RRLLRTM
+2206 RRLIRTM
-2213 NVSAVIIQRRFRT
+2213 NESAVIIQRRFRT
-2226 FLERKHFLSIKLAAI
+2226 FLERKHFLSIKSAA
-2241 VVQRKY
+2241 VVIQRKY
-2247 RATKIANIQR
+2247 RATKVGKIQR

-2263 LNAAVIIQSAYRG
+2263 LSAAVIIQSAYRG
-2276 FVVRKKLQQM
+2276 FVIRKKVQKM

-2291 VIQAMLRMHR
+2291 VIQAMLRMR
-2301 IYTSYQALRLASI
+2301 KIYASYQALRLASV

-2333 LKLCHSVLVLQAA
+2333 LKLYNSVLVLQAA
-2346 YRGMKIRCFLKRQ
+2346 YRGMKTRCFLKRQ
-2359 REAALTI
+2359 HEAALTI

-2389 QRRYRAHRLRKIAVE
+2389 QRRYRAHKLRKIAVQ

-2418 AFRDMRVRK
+2418 AFRDMRARK
-2427 QQQEMHRAATVVQK
+2427 QQREMHRAATVVQK
-2441 NFKAFRERQR
+2441 NFKAFREHQR

-2478 YHSLRRAAIH
+2478 YQSLRKAAIL

-2493 RGVRVRRSLKNMH
+2493 RGVRVRRSLEHMH
-2506 SAASTIQAAYRM
+2506 LAAGTIQAGYRM

-2527 MRIAAVLIQSYYR
+2527 MRNAAMVIQNYYR
-2540 CYLKGKNQRKKYLTM
+2540 SYLKGKNQRKKYLTM
-2555 RNSILVI
+2555 KSSVLVI
-2562 QAAYRGMR
+2562 QAAYRGMK
-2570 ARQELKLLHVSA
+2570 ARQELKILHVSA
-2582 VVIQSSYRMYVQRRC
+2582 VVIQSSYRMYVQRRY

-2617 REGAMRNYAEI
+2617 GEAAMRNYAEI

-2636 AAFRARKARQLHKA
+2636 AAFRARKARQLYKA

-2658 SFLRMC
+2658 SFLRMHM
-2664 VERRRFL
+2664 ERRRFL
-2671 RQKAAA
+2671 AKKSAA
-2677 VTIQSVFRCWRAR
+2677 VVIQSMFRCQRAR
-2690 TGYVLLRSSALAVQS
+2690 TRYTLIRRSAVAVQR
-2705 WYRWHLRARAQRAQY
+2705 WYRSCLRARSQRVEY

-2747 AARKIQSFLQMAVQ
+2747 AARKIQSFLQMALQ
-2761 RRRYCQLRAA
+2761 RRKYIQLRAA

-2778 YLMHKCK
+2778 YLMQKCK
-2785 SQYMSYRRAAVV
+2785 SQYKSYKRAAVV

-2802 RSHLIVRQQRMA
+2802 RSHLTVKHQRMT
-2814 YLQTRRNVVLV
+2814 YLQTRRNVILV
-2825 QATVRGYL
+2825 QATVRGYI

-2839 KMKDSTIKIQAAYR
+2839 KIKESTIKLQAAYR

-2863 MRAAQAIQA
+2863 MRAAQVIQA
-2872 WFPGHKAWKEYP
+2872 WFRGYKARKEYA
-2884 MSVFR
+2884 SVLR
-2889 ATLVIQSHLRAKQLR
+2889 AALVIQSHFRTQQLR

-2917 QRAWRATCAARRLR
+2917 QRVWRATRTARMFR
-2931 QQFLATR
+2931 QQFLAMKG
-2938 SAAVKIQLAYRQYR
+2938 AAVKIQLAYRQYR
-2952 ARKLLREKHQAACL
+2952 ARRLLRK
-2966 IQNAYR
+2966 
-2972 GFKARRK
+2972 
-2979 FVQQKAAAVIIQ
+2979 

-3002 QFVKYNKTRRAVIK
+3002 QFKKYNETRRAVIK
-3016 LQAFIR
+3016 LQALIR

-3034 QKKRLLYFAAAAY
+3034 QKKRLLYFTAAAY
-3047 HHISAIKIQ
+3047 YHISAIKIQ

-3061 HLTLKLAQTQIS
+3061 HFTLKLAQTQIS
-3073 SVLLIQSWFRA
+3073 SVLIIQVGRYFHFKQRWFRA
-3084 QMQRRRFLR
+3084 KMQRKRFLRDYQRLVRLQRVVRSWLNHRNEAATIIQRNVRRFL
-3093 AYRRVVGLQRALRR
+3093 
-3107 WLNRRN
+3107 
-3113 RAATVIQRNARAFL
+3113 TC
-3127 ARRRRRRLAAGIIKF
+3127 RRRRKFAVGIIKF

-3152 KVTDTAKTRALRRS
+3152 KMTDTAKTRALRRS

-3177 NKLGNRTAIAIDH
+3177 NKLGNRTAIAIEH

-3219 NMAQSRAIFSV
+3219 NMAQSRAIFSIFV
-3230 FLLIRSC
+3230 LIRSC

-3315 RALEIRGM
+3315 RALEIRAM

-3342 MDAERIL
+3342 MDAERTL
-3349 VKQKTNTALG
+3349 VKQKTSSALG

-3389 EIVDPLQAILMVM
+3389 EVVDPLQAIVMVM
-3402 DTLDRPCDLPQI
+3402 DTLGI
-3414 ENGNLAQYYYSFKRY
+3414 A
-3429 YFPMHKGKKLSYSCM
+3429 
-3444 VGYTTESGTQ
+3444 
-3454 DGRIICTAKGWS
+3454 
-3466 PVPRCYR
+3466 CY
-3473 RCTKPLLENGSFYS
+3473 
-3487 TEMDFKIHEKLQY
+3487 
-3500 KCNPGYH
+3500 
-3507 TPSGSTEDT
+3507 
-3516 AQCQPQGWSFQPSC
+3516 
-3530 TKKLGITCSALSEV
+3530 
-3544 AHGGFYPVKKSYEE
+3544 
-3558 GDVVHFFC
+3558 
-3566 DEHYS
+3566 
-3571 VTGFDLIQCYNFGWY
+3571 
-3586 PDPPVCEDIKNK
+3586 
-3598 CPPPPLHGHMDGYI
+3598 
-3612 STARRTYHNGD
+3612 
-3623 KVNVQCTLGRRG
+3623 
-3635 SEEIQCEGGKWTSPS
+3635 
-3650 SCIGTVDK
+3650 
-3658 QESGAAPPPLEADAE
+3658 
-3673 IRASQTH
+3673 
-3680 HNEDMKPCTLNATDM
+3680 
-3695 DSNNLTLKWRREEL
+3695 
-3709 VFLHGD
+3709 
-3715 LIEFECKQ
+3715 
-3723 GYSFLQTAIPSPG
+3723 
-3736 RTQCDH
+3736 
-3742 GRLNY
+3742 
-3747 PKCVIQAAT
+3747 
-3756 EKCGSPPSIA
+3756 
-3766 NGVLT
+3766 
-3771 LPALS
+3771 
-3776 QYDSGSSVQYICS
+3776 
-3789 EYHFL
+3789 
-3794 QGSDRISCSEGQWT
+3794 
-3808 SPPVC
+3808 
-3813 IEPCTLSKTEMEKN
+3813 
-3827 NLLLQAFYAD
+3827 
-3837 QDYFYHGDYVGF
+3837 
-3849 YCKQNHFGAESGTT
+3849 
-3863 LFQVQCKRGQLAYPR
+3863 
-3878 CVERRKQ
+3878 
-3885 LWEMNVEL
+3885 
-3893 EGDGRERPL
+3893 
-3902 WDEDEQCSTGM
+3902 
-3913 QYWHKNGKSWRKELY
+3913 
-3928 ILTGIVSPFTVC
+3928 
-3940 FNKKATLRFFS
+3940 
-3951 LSCLNS
+3951 
-3957 SVGEIIAFMALCM
+3957 
-3970 GFQGFYKS
+3970 
-3978 YMNE
+3978 

>member
-1 MAAGSAAAAA
+1 S
-11 RGDRKPGRRRWA
+11 
-23 PRGGEE
+23 
-29 DADEDPAVLVLSY
+29 
-42 FSRPPFLSF
+42 
-51 GHLRVGASRTRLL
+51 
-64 AIDNPNEDDAD
+64 
-75 VVIDRFPAAA
+75 
-85 RGFSIEHR
+85 
-93 RFFVEAGQRIFVSV
+93 GQRIFVSV

-118 ELVSFVVND
+118 ELVTFVVNG

-134 LLGAAEQPPKK
+134 LLGAAEQLPKK
-145 RKSLWDNLKKKNSA
+145 KKSLWDALKKKNSSGTSA
-159 VKVKKSTSKTENVN
+159 IKVKKSTLEIKNVN
-173 KTFQVSQKVDRLRS
+173 KTFRVSQKVDRRRS
-187 PLQSCENQN
+187 PLQSCENQSTI
-196 VVQNSTSQGN
+196 QNSTSQGN
-206 DPLAGSEN
+206 DPPAGSEN
-214 QLPPSPIASVPKE
+214 QLPPSPIAPVPE
-227 HGSTVHTPLALRR
+227 ECGNTVHTPLALRR
-240 STAFGDIAA
+240 STTFGDVAA
-249 SGNKESLPE
+249 SGNEELLPKI
-258 TDTCTINKCVTEHS
+258 DACDINRCFTEHNQFQS
-272 QLQPE
+272 E
-277 SASSFAGLT
+277 SASSSGLA
-286 QLPISIDGGVLNFTL
+286 QLPISGNGGVLNFTL
-301 SPVSTLEHS
+301 SPVSSPEHS
-310 ASVPVLSTRRI
+310 ASAPVASTRRI

-329 NNYQVDID
+329 DNYQVDID
-337 VIEKPFPI
+337 VIERPFPI

-367 AALILSTTQTYV
+367 AALISSTTETYI
-379 VKRFQPSKWKKDG
+379 VKRFLPSKWRKDG
-392 GVETKTHVHIEHNLN
+392 GVETETPVHIEHSLN
-407 AVSELHKVK
+407 EVFELHNVK
-416 SQAFDCDKTK
+416 SQAFVCEKPK

-434 AEVLQTDNPSQK
+434 AEELQTDNPSQR
-446 ERTKK
+446 EQTKK
-451 RPILSATVIKSRRG
+451 RPILSATVIKSKPG

-470 RTETHQPKSK
+470 RTETRQPKSK

-485 AIAGCAN
+485 AIIGCAN
-492 VVPGHKEAETSK
+492 VVPGHTEAETSK
-504 HLPVTAPFS
+504 HLLVTAPIS
-513 SEDKYHNDKVNSSPT
+513 SENKCHSDKANSSPA
-528 GSTSFCRKRKSE
+528 GSTSCRKRKSE
-540 TYVGNRVT
+540 TYVGNSRIT

-562 TSSTD
+562 TTSTD
-567 NQTLMT
+567 NRT
-573 RGPSAFKHTSGERLG
+573 RTTRRPSAFKPTNGERVG
-588 QRKKAGSSLQKTAKT
+588 QRRRAGTSLQQASKA
-603 TKRINKPVPGLAQ
+603 TKRISKPVPGLAQ

-650 QQRGFTWWLNF
+650 QQRSFTWWLNF
-661 VLTPDDFNVKT
+661 VLTPDDFKVKT

-679 AALILGEENHHKR
+679 AALTLGEENHHKM

-725 TSAGMVRA
+725 TSEAMVRA
-733 IQKLEGE
+733 IQKLEVE

-762 KILNWLLSYNPL
+762 KVLNWLLSYNPL
-774 WLRIGLETVY
+774 WLRIGLETIY

-807 LWNPDIATEY
+807 LWNPDIAAEY

-844 LVCFLDCAKQSRI
+844 LVCFLDCAKRSRMI
-857 IDHDPCLFCKDAEF
+857 EHDPCLFCKDAEF

-936 LTKNWNLSKQL
+936 LTKNWSLSKQL

-959 NVEIVL
+959 NVDIVL

-1008 VEVFLNVEH
+1008 VDVFLNVEH

-1023 FLKNTHK
+1023 FLKNTYK
-1030 TKALFSAS
+1030 RKALLGAV
-1038 KTYPNYFRV
+1038 KTFPNYFRV
-1047 QEDSSNISSQT
+1047 QEDCSNFSSQT

-1100 YHPCYMP
+1100 YHPCYVP

-1112 QRTTQTVECSRTVTV
+1112 QQTTQTVECSRTVTV

-1137 DTSLNVV
+1137 DTSINVV
-1144 EETFD
+1144 EEMFD
-1149 PTVTP
+1149 QTVTP

-1171 INAAVSDLGG
+1171 VNAAVSDLGG

-1221 ARLIQA
+1221 ARIIQT
-1227 AWRKYRLKRE
+1227 AWRNYRLKRE

-1261 RRILRKEK
+1261 QRILRKEN
-1269 AAIFIQKHWR
+1269 AATFIQKHWR
-1279 GYLARMTLFNLKKA
+1279 GYLARMTFFDMKKA

-1310 RRYSAR
+1310 RRYFAR
-1316 RRYLQ
+1316 KQYLQ

-1346 GATVTIQRH
+1346 WATVTIQRH
-1355 LRAAKLAKIDRQR
+1355 LRANKLAKMDRQR
-1368 YEILKSSALTIQSAF
+1368 YEILKSSALTIQAAF

-1409 SSKLAKRK
+1409 SSKLAKR
-1417 RAALVIQTWYR
+1417 RSAALVIQSWYR

-1452 RLARHVYQEKRAKI
+1452 QLARRVYQEHRAKV
-1466 VTIQQYYRAYKLA
+1466 VTIQQYYRAYRLGKA
-1479 KGERE
+1479 ERDC
-1484 SYLQK
+1484 YLQK
-1489 RAAVVVLQAAFRG
+1489 RAAVIVLQAAFRG
-1502 MKARELYRQA
+1502 MKARELYRKA

-1528 KKFLQL
+1528 QKFLQL
-1534 KKSVTTLQSHVRK
+1534 KKCVTTLQSHVRK

-1559 AASVIQTRYRAQVA
+1559 AASVIQTWYRAHVA

-1587 AIVLQS
+1587 AIVLQA

-1601 RQACILRSV
+1601 RQAHILRSV

-1615 TFRAYVARKRFKNL
+1615 SFRAYVTRKRFKNL

-1644 VCKRYCAL
+1644 VRKRYCAL
-1652 REAVLYVQRRY
+1652 REATLYVQRRY
-1663 RSQRRALQ
+1663 RSQRHALQ

-1676 RKLKRGCIRIQA
+1676 RKLRRGCIRIQA
-1688 LVRGYL
+1688 LVRGYF
-1694 VRKQIQRWREAA
+1694 VRKQIKRWREAA
-1706 ILLQACY
+1706 TLLQACY
-1713 RMKRDRQWYLSIRSA
+1713 RMKRDRQQYLRIYGA
-1728 ATVIQQRYRACK
+1728 AIVIQQRYRACK

-1786 RAHAARV
+1786 RAHAARM
-1793 KYKAMVQASI
+1793 KHKAMVQASI

-1809 RNCKGGK
+1809 RNCNSGK
-1816 KQRLNFL
+1816 RQRLNFL

-1831 LQAALRGWRVRKQI
+1831 LQAAFRGWKVRKQI
-1845 QRQHVAATKIQ
+1845 QRQHVAATRIQ
-1856 STFRKFMAVK
+1856 SSFRKFMAVK
-1866 KFRLVKRAVLTIQRH
+1866 KFRLVKHAVLTIQRH
-1881 YRATVLGQRQ
+1881 YRAKVLGQRQ
-1891 RQEYIQL
+1891 RQKYIQL
-1898 QNAAVRLQALW
+1898 RNAAVRLQALW
-1909 RGKVVRKAIQ
+1909 RGKAVRKIIQ

-1928 QSYYRMHIIQLKYK
+1928 QSYYRMHINQLKYK
-1942 KLRQAALVI
+1942 KLRQATLVI

-1960 KKTQRLIYLQTK
+1960 KKTQRAVYLKTK
-1972 AAVLVLQSAYRGM
+1972 AAALVLQSAYRGM

-2005 KSYLVKKEYGR
+2005 KSYLVKKEYER
-2016 LRSAVVAI
+2016 LRSAATAI

-2030 VTHAKCQRQRYLSL
+2030 ASHAKCQRQRYLSL
-2044 KRVTVQVQ
+2044 KRVTIQVQ

-2060 RRQVQCMHQ
+2060 RQQVQHMHR

-2081 CMSIKYQSMRMAA
+2081 CMSTKYQSMRVAA
-2094 IRIQRQYRAFCLGQ
+2094 IRIQRQYRAFCLGK
-2108 VQRKKYLELKKSVV
+2108 VQRKKYLELKKSVI
-2122 ILQAAYRGMKVRQD
+2122 ILQAACRGMKVRQD
-2136 LKAMHQS
+2136 LKTMHQS

-2158 NFRKLLLATRQIQQ
+2158 DFRKLLLATRQIQQ
-2172 WFRACKERDAQ
+2172 WFRACKERDVQ
-2183 VHKYM
+2183 VHNYTV
-2188 IMKNA
+2188 MKSA

-2206 RRLLRTM
+2206 RRLIRTM
-2213 NVSAVIIQRRFRT
+2213 NESAVIIQRRFRT
-2226 FLERKHFLSIKLAAI
+2226 FLERKHFLSIKSAA
-2241 VVQRKY
+2241 VVIQRKY
-2247 RATKIANIQR
+2247 RATKLANTQR

-2276 FVVRKKLQQM
+2276 FVVRKKMQQM
-2286 HQAAT
+2286 HRAAT
-2291 VIQAMLRMHR
+2291 VIQAMLRMR
-2301 IYTSYQALRLASI
+2301 KIYTSHQALRLASV

-2333 LKLCHSVLVLQAA
+2333 LKLYNSVLVLQAA
-2346 YRGMKIRCFLKRQ
+2346 YRGMKTRCFLKRQ
-2359 REAALTI
+2359 RKAALTI

-2389 QRRYRAHRLRKIAVE
+2389 QRRYRAYRLRKVAVE

-2418 AFRDMRVRK
+2418 AFRARK
-2427 QQQEMHRAATVVQK
+2427 QQREMHRAATVVQK

-2478 YHSLRRAAIH
+2478 YHSLRRAAIN

-2493 RGVRVRRSLKNMH
+2493 RGVRVRRSLEHMH

-2518 LRDRRAYQN
+2518 LRDRKAYRN
-2527 MRIAAVLIQSYYR
+2527 MRIAAVVIQSYYR
-2540 CYLKGKNQRKKYLTM
+2540 SYLKGKNQRKKYLTM
-2555 RNSILVI
+2555 KNSVLVI
-2562 QAAYRGMR
+2562 QAAYRGMKT
-2570 ARQELKLLHVSA
+2570 RQELKLLRVSA
-2582 VVIQSSYRMYVQRRC
+2582 VVIQSSYRMYIQRRC

-2607 TQQRFRAKMA
+2607 TQQRFRAKKA
-2617 REGAMRNYAEI
+2617 REAAMRSYAEI

-2636 AAFRARKARQLHKA
+2636 AAFHGRKARQLYKA

-2658 SFLRMC
+2658 SLLRMR

-2671 RQKAAA
+2671 AQKAAA
-2677 VTIQSVFRCWRAR
+2677 VLIQSVFRCHRAR
-2690 TGYVLLRSSALAVQS
+2690 ARYTLTRSSAVAVQR
-2705 WYRWHLRARAQRAQY
+2705 WYRSCVRARSQRAEY

-2738 ARKTARQLR
+2738 ARKMARQLR
-2747 AARKIQSFLQMAVQ
+2747 AARKIQSFLQMALQ
-2761 RRRYCQLRAA
+2761 RRKYLQLRAA

-2778 YLMHKCK
+2778 YLMHRCK
-2785 SQYMSYRRAAVV
+2785 SQYMSYKRAAVV
-2797 LQRHY
+2797 LQWHY
-2802 RSHLIVRQQRMA
+2802 RSHLTVKHQRMT
-2814 YLQTRRNVVLV
+2814 YLQTRRNIILV
-2825 QATVRGYL
+2825 QATVRGYI
-2833 ERKRFH
+2833 ERKRFR
-2839 KMKDSTIKIQAAYR
+2839 KMKESTIKIQAAYR

-2863 MRAAQAIQA
+2863 VRAARVIQA
-2872 WFPGHKAWKEYP
+2872 WFRGHKTRKEYT
-2884 MSVFR
+2884 SVLR
-2889 ATLVIQSHLRAKQLR
+2889 ATLVIQSHCRAKQLR
-2904 TRFLKMKSCALTI
+2904 ARFLKMKSCAFTI
-2917 QRAWRATCAARRLR
+2917 QRVWRATRTARMLR
-2931 QQFLATR
+2931 QRFLATR

-2952 ARKLLREKHQAACL
+2952 ARRLLQE
-2966 IQNAYR
+2966 
-2972 GFKARRK
+2972 
-2979 FVQQKAAAVIIQ
+2979 VSAAVIIQ

-3002 QFVKYNKTRRAVIK
+3002 QFVKYNRTRRAVIK

-3034 QKKRLLYFAAAAY
+3034 KKKRLLYFTAAAY

-3056 RAYRI
+3056 RAYRV
-3061 HLTLKLAQTQIS
+3061 HLTLKLAQAQIS
-3073 SVLLIQSWFRA
+3073 SVLIIQRWFRA
-3084 QMQRRRFLR
+3084 KLQRRRFLR
-3093 AYRRVVGLQRALRR
+3093 DYQRLIGLQRAVRGWLDRR
-3107 WLNRRN
+3107 
-3113 RAATVIQRNARAFL
+3113 RAAATLIQRNVRRFL
-3127 ARRRRRRLAAGIIKF
+3127 ACRRRRKFAVGIIKF

-3152 KVTDTAKTRALRRS
+3152 KMTDTAKTRALRLS

-3177 NKLGNRTAIAIDH
+3177 NKLGNRTTVAIYH

-3219 NMAQSRAIFSV
+3219 NMAQSRAIFSIFV
-3230 FLLIRSC
+3230 LIRSC

-3301 KTCCLLAILSKDSK
+3301 KTCCLLAILAKDSK

-3323 PRTVSC
+3323 PRTISC

-3342 MDAERIL
+3342 MDAERTL
-3349 VKQKTNTALG
+3349 VKQKANTALC

-3389 EIVDPLQAILMVM
+3389 EVVDPLQAIVMVM
-3402 DTLDRPCDLPQI
+3402 DTLGI
-3414 ENGNLAQYYYSFKRY
+3414 A
-3429 YFPMHKGKKLSYSCM
+3429 
-3444 VGYTTESGTQ
+3444 
-3454 DGRIICTAKGWS
+3454 
-3466 PVPRCYR
+3466 CY
-3473 RCTKPLLENGSFYS
+3473 
-3487 TEMDFKIHEKLQY
+3487 
-3500 KCNPGYH
+3500 
-3507 TPSGSTEDT
+3507 
-3516 AQCQPQGWSFQPSC
+3516 
-3530 TKKLGITCSALSEV
+3530 
-3544 AHGGFYPVKKSYEE
+3544 
-3558 GDVVHFFC
+3558 
-3566 DEHYS
+3566 
-3571 VTGFDLIQCYNFGWY
+3571 
-3586 PDPPVCEDIKNK
+3586 
-3598 CPPPPLHGHMDGYI
+3598 
-3612 STARRTYHNGD
+3612 
-3623 KVNVQCTLGRRG
+3623 
-3635 SEEIQCEGGKWTSPS
+3635 
-3650 SCIGTVDK
+3650 
-3658 QESGAAPPPLEADAE
+3658 
-3673 IRASQTH
+3673 
-3680 HNEDMKPCTLNATDM
+3680 
-3695 DSNNLTLKWRREEL
+3695 
-3709 VFLHGD
+3709 
-3715 LIEFECKQ
+3715 
-3723 GYSFLQTAIPSPG
+3723 
-3736 RTQCDH
+3736 
-3742 GRLNY
+3742 
-3747 PKCVIQAAT
+3747 
-3756 EKCGSPPSIA
+3756 
-3766 NGVLT
+3766 
-3771 LPALS
+3771 
-3776 QYDSGSSVQYICS
+3776 
-3789 EYHFL
+3789 
-3794 QGSDRISCSEGQWT
+3794 
-3808 SPPVC
+3808 
-3813 IEPCTLSKTEMEKN
+3813 
-3827 NLLLQAFYAD
+3827 
-3837 QDYFYHGDYVGF
+3837 
-3849 YCKQNHFGAESGTT
+3849 
-3863 LFQVQCKRGQLAYPR
+3863 
-3878 CVERRKQ
+3878 
-3885 LWEMNVEL
+3885 
-3893 EGDGRERPL
+3893 
-3902 WDEDEQCSTGM
+3902 
-3913 QYWHKNGKSWRKELY
+3913 
-3928 ILTGIVSPFTVC
+3928 
-3940 FNKKATLRFFS
+3940 
-3951 LSCLNS
+3951 
-3957 SVGEIIAFMALCM
+3957 
-3970 GFQGFYKS
+3970 
-3978 YMNE
+3978 

>member
-1 MAAGSAAAAA
+1 MAAGSVTAAA
-11 RGDRKPGRRRWA
+11 RGDRSPASNPGRRRWA
-23 PRGGEE
+23 VRGGEE
-29 DADEDPAVLVLSY
+29 DADEGPAVLVLSY

-51 GHLRVGASRTRLL
+51 GRLRVGASRTRLL
-64 AIDNPNEDDAD
+64 GIDNPNEDDAE

-85 RGFSIEHR
+85 RGFNIEHR
-93 RFFVEAGQRIFVSV
+93 RFFVEAGERIFVSV

-118 ELVSFVVND
+118 ELVTFVVND
-127 VVKHQAV
+127 VIKHQVV

-145 RKSLWDNLKKKNSA
+145 KKSLWDTLKKKNSSGTSA
-159 VKVKKSTSKTENVN
+159 IKVKNTLEIKNVN
-173 KTFQVSQKVDRLRS
+173 KTFRVSRKVDRLRS
-187 PLQSCENQN
+187 PLQSRENQN
-196 VVQNSTSQGN
+196 TVQNNTSQGS
-206 DPLAGSEN
+206 DPLAGTEN
-214 QLPPSPIASVPKE
+214 QLPPSPIAPVPE
-227 HGSTVHTPLALRR
+227 ERGNTVHTPLALRR

-249 SGNKESLPE
+249 SGNEELLPE
-258 TDTCTINKCVTEHS
+258 IDSCNTNKCVTEHNQS
-272 QLQPE
+272 QSE
-277 SASSFAGLT
+277 CASSSAGLA
-286 QLPISIDGGVLNFTL
+286 QLPISNNGGVLNFTL
-301 SPVSTLEHS
+301 SPVSTPEHS
-310 ASVPVLSTRRI
+310 ASAPVLSTRRI

-329 NNYQVDID
+329 DNYQVDID
-337 VIEKPFPI
+337 IIEQPFTV
-345 LSPDQFVKDSLSDKP
+345 LSPDQFVKDSLSDKQ

-367 AALILSTTQTYV
+367 AALVLSTTETYV
-379 VKRFQPSKWKKDG
+379 VKRFLPSKWKKDG
-392 GVETKTHVHIEHNLN
+392 GVETETHVHEEHNLN
-407 AVSELHKVK
+407 EIFELNHVK
-416 SQAFDCDKTK
+416 SQALPCDKPK
-426 EDHCSFPS
+426 EDHYSFPS
-434 AEVLQTDNPSQK
+434 VEELQTDNTRTEQ
-446 ERTKK
+446 TKK
-451 RPILSATVIKSRRG
+451 RPILSATVIKSKPN

-470 RTETHQPKSK
+470 RVETRQPKSK
-480 KCLNK
+480 KCLHK
-485 AIAGCAN
+485 AIIGCAN
-492 VVPGHKEAETSK
+492 MVPVHTEAETSK
-504 HLPVTAPFS
+504 HLPVTGPIS
-513 SEDKYHNDKVNSSPT
+513 SENKCCNDKVNSSPT
-528 GSTSFCRKRKSE
+528 GSTSLCRKRKSE
-540 TYVGNRVT
+540 TCLGNTRVT

-562 TSSTD
+562 TSSTG
-567 NQTLMT
+567 NQTCTT
-573 RGPSAFKHTSGERLG
+573 RRPLAFKPTNGERAG
-588 QRKKAGSSLQKTAKT
+588 QRKKAGSSLQKASKT
-603 TKRINKPVPGLAQ
+603 TKRNSKPVPGLAQ
-616 SHLTFVKPLKTVIPR
+616 SQLIFVKPLKTVIPR

-679 AALILGEENHHKR
+679 AALILGEENHHKM

-713 LNRLRREACRLF
+713 LNKLRREACRLF
-725 TSAGMVRA
+725 TSETMVKA
-733 IQKLEGE
+733 IQRLEVE
-740 IESRRL
+740 IETRRL

-774 WLRIGLETVY
+774 WLRIGLETIY

-807 LWNPDIATEY
+807 LWNPDIAAEY
-817 RHPVV
+817 RHPTV

-844 LVCFLDCAKQSRI
+844 LVCFLDCAKRSRM

-901 PVSHV
+901 PVSHI

-936 LTKNWNLSKQL
+936 LTKNWSLSKQL

-959 NVEIVL
+959 NVDIVL
-965 NVLKERGV
+965 NVLKERGM

-978 TGASIDSRDIVDR
+978 NGASIDSRDIVDR

-1008 VEVFLNVEH
+1008 VDVFLNAEQ

-1023 FLKNTHK
+1023 FLKNTHERKAQLGAIK
-1030 TKALFSAS
+1030 TF
-1038 KTYPNYFRV
+1038 PDRCRV
-1047 QEDSSNISSQT
+1047 QEDSNNFSSQS

-1068 WVNAVCRFYN
+1068 WVNAVCGFYN

-1100 YHPCYMP
+1100 YHPCYVP

-1144 EETFD
+1144 EEMFD
-1149 PTVTP
+1149 QTVTP

-1196 DEKVVITYLSF
+1196 DEKIVITYLSF

-1221 ARLIQA
+1221 ARLIQT
-1227 AWRKYRLKRE
+1227 AWRSYRLKRE

-1261 RRILRKEK
+1261 QRILRKEN

-1293 KLEEARNK
+1293 KLEQARNK

-1316 RRYLQ
+1316 KRYLQ

-1346 GATVTIQRH
+1346 WATVTIQRH
-1355 LRAAKLAKIDRQR
+1355 LRATKLAKIDRQR
-1368 YEILKSSALTIQSAF
+1368 YEIIKSSALTIQSAF

-1392 QKIKAALVIQ
+1392 QQIKAALVIQ

-1409 SSKLAKRK
+1409 SSKLAKRR
-1417 RAALVIQTWYR
+1417 RAALVIQSWYR
-1428 MHRDLKQYLH
+1428 MYRDQKQYLH
-1438 VKQNVIKIQAWYRC
+1438 IKQNVVKIQAWFRC
-1452 RLARHVYQEKRAKI
+1452 QLARRVYQEHRAKI
-1466 VTIQQYYRAYKLA
+1466 VTIQRYYRAYKLGEA
-1479 KGERE
+1479 ERE

-1489 RAAVVVLQAAFRG
+1489 CAAVIVLQAAFRG
-1502 MKARELYRQA
+1502 MKARELYRQE

-1523 MKREK
+1523 MKQEK
-1528 KKFLQL
+1528 QRFLQL

-1553 YKEIKN
+1553 YKEIKS
-1559 AASVIQTRYRAQVA
+1559 AASVIQTRYRARVA
-1573 AKKAAA
+1573 AKNAAA

-1601 RQACILRSV
+1601 REARVLRSV

-1615 TFRAYVARKRFKNL
+1615 SFRAYVAWKRFKKL

-1644 VCKRYCAL
+1644 VRKRYCAL
-1652 REAVLYVQRRY
+1652 REATLYVQRRY
-1663 RSQRRALQ
+1663 RSGRRALQ

-1676 RKLKRGCIRIQA
+1676 RKLKGGCIRIQA

-1706 ILLQACY
+1706 VLLQACY
-1713 RMKRDRQWYLSIRSA
+1713 RMKRDRHRYLRIYSA
-1728 ATVIQQRYRACK
+1728 AIVIQQRYRACK

-1767 TRKKLKLECRAAI
+1767 TRRKLQLQYRAAV

-1793 KYKAMVQASI
+1793 KHKAMVQASV

-1809 RNCKGGK
+1809 RNCKAGK
-1816 KQRLNFL
+1816 RQRLNFL

-1831 LQAALRGWRVRKQI
+1831 LQAAFRGWKVRKQI
-1845 QRQHVAATKIQ
+1845 QRQHVAATRIQ

-1866 KFRLVKRAVLTIQRH
+1866 KFRLVIHAVLTIQRH
-1881 YRATVLGQRQ
+1881 YRARALGQRQ
-1891 RQEYIQL
+1891 RQEYVQL
-1898 QNAAVRLQALW
+1898 RNAAVRLQALW
-1909 RGKVVRKAIQ
+1909 RRKAVRKTIQ

-1928 QSYYRMHIIQLKYK
+1928 QSYYRMHVNQLKYK
-1942 KLRQAALVI
+1942 KLRQATLVI

-1960 KKTQRLIYLQTK
+1960 KKTQRAIYLKTK

-1985 TVRRQLN
+1985 TVRKQLN

-2005 KSYLVKKEYGR
+2005 KSYLVKKEYER
-2016 LRSAVVAI
+2016 LRSATIAI

-2030 VTHAKCQRQRYLSL
+2030 AIHAKCQRQRYLSL
-2044 KRVTVQVQ
+2044 KRATVKVQ

-2060 RRQVQCMHQ
+2060 RRQVRCMHQ
-2069 AAVCIQATFKMY
+2069 AAVCIQATFRMH

-2094 IRIQRQYRAFCLGQ
+2094 VRIQRQYRAFCLGK
-2108 VQRKKYLELKKSVV
+2108 VQHKKYLELKKSVIV
-2122 ILQAAYRGMKVRQD
+2122 LQAACRGMKVRQD
-2136 LKAMHQS
+2136 LKTMHQS

-2158 NFRKLLLATRQIQQ
+2158 DFRKLLLATRQIQQ

-2183 VHKYM
+2183 VHNFT

-2193 VLHIQAA
+2193 VLCIQAA

-2206 RRLLRTM
+2206 RRLIRTM
-2213 NVSAVIIQRRFRT
+2213 NESAVIIQRKFRT
-2226 FLERKHFLSIKLAAI
+2226 FLERKRFLSIKSAAVI
-2241 VVQRKY
+2241 IQRKY
-2247 RATKIANIQR
+2247 RATKLGKIQR

-2276 FVVRKKLQQM
+2276 FVVRKKVQKM

-2291 VIQAMLRMHR
+2291 VIQAMLRMHK
-2301 IYTSYQALRLASI
+2301 IYTSYQALRLASV

-2333 LKLCHSVLVLQAA
+2333 LKLCNSVLVLQAA
-2346 YRGMKIRCFLKRQ
+2346 YRGMKTRCFLKRQ
-2359 REAALTI
+2359 HEAALTI

-2375 YCHYRRV
+2375 CCHYRRI

-2389 QRRYRAHRLRKIAVE
+2389 QRRYRAHRLRKIAVQR
-2404 HYTSLKKAATCIQR
+2404 YTSLKKAASCIQR
-2418 AFRDMRVRK
+2418 AFRDMRARK
-2427 QQQEMHRAATVVQK
+2427 RQQEMHRAATVVQK

-2478 YHSLRRAAIH
+2478 YHSLLRAAIL

-2493 RGVRVRRSLKNMH
+2493 RGVRVRRSLEHMH
-2506 SAASTIQAAYRM
+2506 LAAGTIQAAYRM

-2527 MRIAAVLIQSYYR
+2527 MRNAAVVIQNYYR

-2555 RNSILVI
+2555 KNSVLVI
-2562 QAAYRGMR
+2562 QAAYRGMK
-2570 ARQELKLLHVSA
+2570 ARQELKTLHGSA
-2582 VVIQSSYRMYVQRRC
+2582 VVIQSSYRMYVQRRY

-2617 REGAMRNYAEI
+2617 REAAMRNYAEI

-2636 AAFRARKARQLHKA
+2636 AAFRARKVRQLYKA
-2650 NVAARRIQ
+2650 NITARRIQ

-2664 VERRRFL
+2664 MERRRFL
-2671 RQKAAA
+2671 AKKSAAIM
-2677 VTIQSVFRCWRAR
+2677 IQSMFRCQRAR
-2690 TGYVLLRSSALAVQS
+2690 TRYTLIRSSAVAVQR
-2705 WYRWHLRARAQRAQY
+2705 WYRSCLRVRSQRAEY

-2747 AARKIQSFLQMAVQ
+2747 AARKIQAFLQMALQ
-2761 RRRYCQLRAA
+2761 RRKYIQLRAA

-2778 YLMHKCK
+2778 YLMQKCK
-2785 SQYMSYRRAAVV
+2785 SQYKSYKRAAVV
-2797 LQRHY
+2797 VQRHY
-2802 RSHLIVRQQRMA
+2802 RSHLAVKHQRMT
-2814 YLQTRRNVVLV
+2814 YLQTRRNVILV
-2825 QATVRGYL
+2825 QATARGYI

-2839 KMKDSTIKIQAAYR
+2839 KIKESTIKLQAAYR
-2853 GYKARQWVSK
+2853 GYKARQWVSR
-2863 MRAAQAIQA
+2863 MRAAQVIQA
-2872 WFPGHKAWKEYP
+2872 WFRGYKAQKEYN
-2884 MSVFR
+2884 SVLR
-2889 ATLVIQSHLRAKQLR
+2889 AALVIQSHFRTQHLR
-2904 TRFLKMKSCALTI
+2904 TRFLKMKSYALTI
-2917 QRAWRATCAARRLR
+2917 QRVWRATRTARMVR
-2931 QQFLATR
+2931 QQFVAR
-2938 SAAVKIQLAYRQYR
+2938 KSAAVKIQLAYRQYR
-2952 ARKLLREKHQAACL
+2952 ARRLLRK
-2966 IQNAYR
+2966 
-2972 GFKARRK
+2972 
-2979 FVQQKAAAVIIQ
+2979 VSAAVIIQ

-3002 QFVKYNKTRRAVIK
+3002 QFQKYNETRRAVIK
-3016 LQAFIR
+3016 LQALIR
-3022 GYLVRKKISEQK
+3022 GYLLRKKISEQK
-3034 QKKRLLYFAAAAY
+3034 QKKRLLYFTAAAY
-3047 HHISAIKIQ
+3047 HHIYAIKIQ

-3061 HLTLKLAQTQIS
+3061 HLALKLAQTQIS
-3073 SVLLIQSWFRA
+3073 SVLIIQRWFRA
-3084 QMQRRRFLR
+3084 KMQRKRFLRDYQRLIRLQRVVRGWLNCRSEAATIIQRNVRRFL
-3093 AYRRVVGLQRALRR
+3093 AC
-3107 WLNRRN
+3107 
-3113 RAATVIQRNARAFL
+3113 
-3127 ARRRRRRLAAGIIKF
+3127 RRRRKFAVGIIKF

-3152 KVTDTAKTRALRRS
+3152 KMTDTAKTRALRRS

-3177 NKLGNRTAIAIDH
+3177 NKLGNRTAIAIEH

-3219 NMAQSRAIFSV
+3219 NMAQSRAIFSIFV
-3230 FLLIRSC
+3230 LIRSC

-3389 EIVDPLQAILMVM
+3389 EVVDPLQAIVMVM
-3402 DTLDRPCDLPQI
+3402 DTLGI
-3414 ENGNLAQYYYSFKRY
+3414 A
-3429 YFPMHKGKKLSYSCM
+3429 
-3444 VGYTTESGTQ
+3444 
-3454 DGRIICTAKGWS
+3454 
-3466 PVPRCYR
+3466 CY
-3473 RCTKPLLENGSFYS
+3473 
-3487 TEMDFKIHEKLQY
+3487 
-3500 KCNPGYH
+3500 
-3507 TPSGSTEDT
+3507 
-3516 AQCQPQGWSFQPSC
+3516 
-3530 TKKLGITCSALSEV
+3530 
-3544 AHGGFYPVKKSYEE
+3544 
-3558 GDVVHFFC
+3558 
-3566 DEHYS
+3566 
-3571 VTGFDLIQCYNFGWY
+3571 
-3586 PDPPVCEDIKNK
+3586 
-3598 CPPPPLHGHMDGYI
+3598 
-3612 STARRTYHNGD
+3612 
-3623 KVNVQCTLGRRG
+3623 
-3635 SEEIQCEGGKWTSPS
+3635 
-3650 SCIGTVDK
+3650 
-3658 QESGAAPPPLEADAE
+3658 
-3673 IRASQTH
+3673 
-3680 HNEDMKPCTLNATDM
+3680 
-3695 DSNNLTLKWRREEL
+3695 
-3709 VFLHGD
+3709 
-3715 LIEFECKQ
+3715 
-3723 GYSFLQTAIPSPG
+3723 
-3736 RTQCDH
+3736 
-3742 GRLNY
+3742 
-3747 PKCVIQAAT
+3747 
-3756 EKCGSPPSIA
+3756 
-3766 NGVLT
+3766 
-3771 LPALS
+3771 
-3776 QYDSGSSVQYICS
+3776 
-3789 EYHFL
+3789 
-3794 QGSDRISCSEGQWT
+3794 
-3808 SPPVC
+3808 
-3813 IEPCTLSKTEMEKN
+3813 
-3827 NLLLQAFYAD
+3827 
-3837 QDYFYHGDYVGF
+3837 
-3849 YCKQNHFGAESGTT
+3849 
-3863 LFQVQCKRGQLAYPR
+3863 
-3878 CVERRKQ
+3878 
-3885 LWEMNVEL
+3885 
-3893 EGDGRERPL
+3893 
-3902 WDEDEQCSTGM
+3902 
-3913 QYWHKNGKSWRKELY
+3913 
-3928 ILTGIVSPFTVC
+3928 
-3940 FNKKATLRFFS
+3940 
-3951 LSCLNS
+3951 
-3957 SVGEIIAFMALCM
+3957 
-3970 GFQGFYKS
+3970 
-3978 YMNE
+3978 

>member
-1 MAAGSAAAAA
+1 S
-11 RGDRKPGRRRWA
+11 
-23 PRGGEE
+23 
-29 DADEDPAVLVLSY
+29 
-42 FSRPPFLSF
+42 
-51 GHLRVGASRTRLL
+51 
-64 AIDNPNEDDAD
+64 
-75 VVIDRFPAAA
+75 
-85 RGFSIEHR
+85 
-93 RFFVEAGQRIFVSV
+93 GQRIFVSV

-118 ELVSFVVND
+118 ELVTFVVND

-145 RKSLWDNLKKKNSA
+145 KKSLWDTLKKKSSSETSSI
-159 VKVKKSTSKTENVN
+159 KIKKSTLEIKNVN
-173 KTFQVSQKVDRLRS
+173 KTFRVSQKVERLRS
-187 PLQSCENQN
+187 PLQACENQST
-196 VVQNSTSQGN
+196 VQSSISQGN
-206 DPLAGSEN
+206 DPPAGSEN
-214 QLPPSPIASVPKE
+214 QLPPSPIAPVPEE
-227 HGSTVHTPLALRR
+227 HGKTVHTPLALRR
-240 STAFGDIAA
+240 STTFGDIAA
-249 SGNKESLPE
+249 SGSEELLPKV
-258 TDTCTINKCVTEHS
+258 DSCNINKCVTEHD

-277 SASSFAGLT
+277 SASSSAGSA
-286 QLPISIDGGVLNFTL
+286 QLPISNDGGVLNFTL
-301 SPVSTLEHS
+301 SPVSTPEHS
-310 ASVPVLSTRRI
+310 ASAAVLSTRRI

-329 NNYQVDID
+329 DNYQVDVD
-337 VIEKPFPI
+337 VIEQPFPI

-360 SKTPKPE
+360 SETPKPE
-367 AALILSTTQTYV
+367 AALISSTTETYV
-379 VKRFQPSKWKKDG
+379 VKRFLPSKWRKEG
-392 GVETKTHVHIEHNLN
+392 GVETETRVHIEHSLN
-407 AVSELHKVK
+407 EVFELHNVK
-416 SQAFDCDKTK
+416 SQAFDCDKPN

-434 AEVLQTDNPSQK
+434 AQSLQTDNPSQR
-446 ERTKK
+446 ERKKK
-451 RPILSATVIKSRRG
+451 RPILSATVIKSKGG
-465 ATEET
+465 ATAET
-470 RTETHQPKSK
+470 RTETCPPKSK
-480 KCLNK
+480 KCLDK
-485 AIAGCAN
+485 AIMGCAN
-492 VVPGHKEAETSK
+492 VVPGQIQMEAETSK
-504 HLPVTAPFS
+504 HLPVTAPVS
-513 SEDKYHNDKVNSSPT
+513 SENKCHNGKVNSSPT
-528 GSTSFCRKRKSE
+528 GSTSLCRKRKSE
-540 TYVGNRVT
+540 TYLGNSRVT

-562 TSSTD
+562 TSSKD
-567 NQTLMT
+567 NQIGTARRPL
-573 RGPSAFKHTSGERLG
+573 AFKPTSAERVG
-588 QRKKAGSSLQKTAKT
+588 QRKKTGSALQKTSKA
-603 TKRINKPVPGLAQ
+603 TKRISKPVPGLAQ

-672 NTSQVNA
+672 NTSHVNA
-679 AALILGEENHHKR
+679 AALVLGEENHHKR
-692 SLPKAP
+692 SLAKAP

-725 TSAGMVRA
+725 TSETMVKA
-733 IQKLEGE
+733 IQKLEVE

-762 KILNWLLSYNPL
+762 KVLNWLLSYNPL
-774 WLRIGLETVY
+774 WLRIGLETIY

-807 LWNPDIATEY
+807 LWNPDLAAEY

-844 LVCFLDCAKQSRI
+844 LVCFLDCAKQSRM

-901 PVSHV
+901 PVSHI

-936 LTKNWNLSKQL
+936 LTKNWSLSKQL

-959 NVEIVL
+959 NVDIVL

-1008 VEVFLNVEH
+1008 VDVFLNVEH

-1023 FLKNTHK
+1023 FLKNTHRR
-1030 TKALFSAS
+1030 KALLGAV
-1038 KTYPNYFRV
+1038 KTFPNHFRV
-1047 QEDSSNISSQT
+1047 QEDSSSNFSSQT
-1058 YSENV
+1058 YSENL

-1107 LEAVC
+1107 LEAVR
-1112 QRTTQTVECSRTVTV
+1112 QRTTQTVECSRTATV

-1137 DTSLNVV
+1137 DTSLNIV
-1144 EETFD
+1144 EEVFD
-1149 PTVTP
+1149 QI
-1154 SVLYKELLDNEK
+1154 LYKELLDNEK

-1221 ARLIQA
+1221 ARVIQA
-1227 AWRKYRLKRE
+1227 AWRNYRLKRE
-1237 LKLSQERDRAARII
+1237 LKLSQERHRAAQII

-1256 NFLAR
+1256 IFLAR

-1279 GYLARMTLFNLKKA
+1279 GYLARMTLFNLKNV

-1310 RRYSAR
+1310 RRYSVR
-1316 RRYLQ
+1316 KRYLQ

-1337 SVAAYKQIV
+1337 SVAAYKRIV
-1346 GATVTIQRH
+1346 WATVTIQRH
-1355 LRAAKLAKIDRQR
+1355 LRATRLAKIDQQR

-1392 QKIKAALVIQ
+1392 RKIKAALVIQ

-1409 SSKLAKRK
+1409 SSNLAKRR
-1417 RAALVIQTWYR
+1417 RAALVIQSWYR

-1452 RLARHVYQEKRAKI
+1452 QLARRVYQEHRAKI
-1466 VTIQQYYRAYKLA
+1466 VTIQQYYRAYKLGKA
-1479 KGERE
+1479 ERE

-1489 RAAVVVLQAAFRG
+1489 RAAVIVLQAAFRG

-1523 MKREK
+1523 MRREK
-1528 KKFLQL
+1528 QRFLQL
-1534 KKSVTTLQSHVRK
+1534 KNSVTTLQSHLRK

-1553 YKEIKN
+1553 YREIKN
-1559 AASVIQTRYRAQVA
+1559 AASVIQTRYRARVA
-1573 AKKAAA
+1573 TKKAAA

-1587 AIVLQS
+1587 TVVLQS

-1601 RQACILRSV
+1601 REARILRSV

-1615 TFRAYVARKRFKNL
+1615 SFRAYVARKKFKSL

-1644 VCKRYCAL
+1644 VRKHYCAL
-1652 REAVLYVQRRY
+1652 REAAFYVQRTY
-1663 RSQRRALQ
+1663 HSQRRALQ
-1671 FKEDY
+1671 VKEDY

-1688 LVRGYL
+1688 LIRGYL

-1713 RMKRDRQWYLSIRSA
+1713 RMKRDRQQYLRIYSA
-1728 ATVIQQRYRACK
+1728 AIVIQQRYRACR
-1740 KTRCHRQE
+1740 KTWCHRQE
-1748 FLQVRKAAVC
+1748 FLQLRKAAVS

-1793 KYKAMVQASI
+1793 KHKAMVQAST

-1816 KQRLNFL
+1816 RQRLNFL
-1823 MTRAAVLS
+1823 MTRAAVVS
-1831 LQAALRGWRVRKQI
+1831 LQAAFRGWKVRKRI
-1845 QRQHVAATKIQ
+1845 HRQHVAATRIQ

-1866 KFRLVKRAVLTIQRH
+1866 KLRLVKHAVLTIQRH
-1881 YRATVLGQRQ
+1881 YRAKVLGQRQ

-1898 QNAAVRLQALW
+1898 RNAAVCLQALW
-1909 RGKVVRKAIQ
+1909 RGKAVRKTIQ

-1928 QSYYRMHIIQLKYK
+1928 QSYYRMHINLLKYK
-1942 KLRQAALVI
+1942 QLRQATLVI

-1960 KKTQRLIYLQTK
+1960 KKTQRAVYLKTK

-1985 TVRRQLN
+1985 TVRRQLS

-2005 KSYLVKKEYGR
+2005 KSYLVKKEYER
-2016 LRSAVVAI
+2016 LRSAAIAI

-2030 VTHAKCQRQRYLSL
+2030 VIDAKCQRQRYLSL

-2069 AAVCIQATFKMY
+2069 AAICIQATFKMY
-2081 CMSIKYQSMRMAA
+2081 CMSIKYRSMRMAA

-2108 VQRKKYLELKKSVV
+2108 VQHKKYLELKKSVI
-2122 ILQAAYRGMKVRQD
+2122 ILQAACRGMKVRQD
-2136 LKAMHQS
+2136 LKTMHQS
-2143 AAIIQSYYRMHKQQR
+2143 AAVIQSYYRMHKQQR
-2158 NFRKLLLATRQIQQ
+2158 DFRKVLLATRQIQR
-2172 WFRACKERDAQ
+2172 WFRACKKRDAQ
-2183 VHKYM
+2183 VHNYM
-2188 IMKNA
+2188 TMKKA

-2206 RRLLRTM
+2206 RRLIRTM
-2213 NVSAVIIQRRFRT
+2213 NESAVIIQRRFRT
-2226 FLERKHFLSIKLAAI
+2226 FLERKHFLSIKSAALVI
-2241 VVQRKY
+2241 QRKY
-2247 RATKIANIQR
+2247 RATKLANIQH

-2276 FVVRKKLQQM
+2276 FVVRKKVQQM

-2291 VIQAMLRMHR
+2291 VIQAMLRMHKS
-2301 IYTSYQALRLASI
+2301 YTSYRALRLASV

-2333 LKLCHSVLVLQAA
+2333 LKLYNSVLVLQAV
-2346 YRGMKIRCFLKRQ
+2346 YRGMKTRCFLKRQ

-2366 QRNYRMYRQ
+2366 QRTYRMYRQ

-2389 QRRYRAHRLRKIAVE
+2389 QSRYRAHRLRKIAVE
-2404 HYTSLKKAATCIQR
+2404 RYTSLKKAATCIQR
-2418 AFRDMRVRK
+2418 AFRDMRARK

-2441 NFKAFRERQR
+2441 NFKAFRERQA

-2478 YHSLRRAAIH
+2478 YHSLRKAAIH

-2493 RGVRVRRSLKNMH
+2493 RGVRVRRSLKHMH

-2527 MRIAAVLIQSYYR
+2527 MRIAAVVIQNYCRS
-2540 CYLKGKNQRKKYLTM
+2540 YLKGKNQRKKYLTVK
-2555 RNSILVI
+2555 NSVLVI
-2562 QAAYRGMR
+2562 QAAYRGMK

-2597 YKQLCWAATV
+2597 YQQLCWAATV
-2607 TQQRFRAKMA
+2607 TQRRFRAKMA
-2617 REGAMRNYAEI
+2617 REAAMRNYAEI

-2636 AAFRARKARQLHKA
+2636 AAFRARKARQLYEA
-2650 NVAARRIQ
+2650 NVAARRVQ

-2671 RQKAAA
+2671 AQKSAA
-2677 VTIQSVFRCWRAR
+2677 VTIQSMFRCRRAR
-2690 TGYVLLRSSALAVQS
+2690 TRYRLIRSSAVAVQR
-2705 WYRWHLRARAQRAQY
+2705 WYRSCLRACSQRAEY
-2720 LAQRQAIVVIQS
+2720 LAQRQAIIVIQS
-2732 AFRAMK
+2732 AFRAVK

-2747 AARKIQSFLQMAVQ
+2747 AARQIQSFLQMALQ
-2761 RRRYCQLRAA
+2761 RRKYIQLRAA

-2778 YLMHKCK
+2778 CLMHKCK
-2785 SQYMSYRRAAVV
+2785 SQFMSYKRAAVV

-2802 RSHLIVRQQRMA
+2802 RSHLTVKHQRMT
-2814 YLQTRRNVVLV
+2814 YLQTRRNIILV
-2825 QATVRGYL
+2825 QATVRGYI

-2839 KMKDSTIKIQAAYR
+2839 KMKESTIKIQAAYR
-2853 GYKARQWVSK
+2853 GYQARQWVSK
-2863 MRAAQAIQA
+2863 MRAAQVIQA
-2872 WFPGHKAWKEYP
+2872 WFRGHKARKEY
-2884 MSVFR
+2884 MSVLR
-2889 ATLVIQSHLRAKQLR
+2889 ATLVIQSHCRAKQLR
-2904 TRFLKMKSCALTI
+2904 TRYLKMKSCALTI
-2917 QRAWRATCAARRLR
+2917 QRVWRATRAARMLR
-2931 QQFLATR
+2931 QQFVASR

-2952 ARKLLREKHQAACL
+2952 ARRLLRE
-2966 IQNAYR
+2966 
-2972 GFKARRK
+2972 
-2979 FVQQKAAAVIIQ
+2979 VSAAVIIQ

-3002 QFVKYNKTRRAVIK
+3002 QFMKYNKIRRAVIK

-3034 QKKRLLYFAAAAY
+3034 QKKKLLYFTAAAY

-3056 RAYRI
+3056 RAYRS
-3061 HLTLKLAQTQIS
+3061 HLILKLAQTQIS
-3073 SVLLIQSWFRA
+3073 SVLIIQRWFRA
-3084 QMQRRRFLR
+3084 KMQQKRFLRTYQRLVWLQRAVRGWLSHRNEAATIIQRNVRRFL
-3093 AYRRVVGLQRALRR
+3093 AC
-3107 WLNRRN
+3107 
-3113 RAATVIQRNARAFL
+3113 
-3127 ARRRRRRLAAGIIKF
+3127 RRRRRFAVGIIKF

-3152 KVTDTAKTRALRRS
+3152 KMTDTAKTRALRRS

-3219 NMAQSRAIFSV
+3219 NMAQSRAIFSIFV
-3230 FLLIRSC
+3230 LIRSC

-3249 SVQVLLNVSKYERTT
+3249 SVQVLLNLSKYERTT

-3329 IQSLYKLTARKHR
+3329 IQSLYKLTVRKHR
-3342 MDAERIL
+3342 MDAERTL

-3359 GSSSVP
+3359 GGSSVP

-3389 EIVDPLQAILMVM
+3389 EVVDPLQALVMVM
-3402 DTLDRPCDLPQI
+3402 DTLDI
-3414 ENGNLAQYYYSFKRY
+3414 A
-3429 YFPMHKGKKLSYSCM
+3429 
-3444 VGYTTESGTQ
+3444 
-3454 DGRIICTAKGWS
+3454 
-3466 PVPRCYR
+3466 CY
-3473 RCTKPLLENGSFYS
+3473 
-3487 TEMDFKIHEKLQY
+3487 
-3500 KCNPGYH
+3500 
-3507 TPSGSTEDT
+3507 
-3516 AQCQPQGWSFQPSC
+3516 
-3530 TKKLGITCSALSEV
+3530 
-3544 AHGGFYPVKKSYEE
+3544 
-3558 GDVVHFFC
+3558 
-3566 DEHYS
+3566 
-3571 VTGFDLIQCYNFGWY
+3571 
-3586 PDPPVCEDIKNK
+3586 
-3598 CPPPPLHGHMDGYI
+3598 
-3612 STARRTYHNGD
+3612 
-3623 KVNVQCTLGRRG
+3623 
-3635 SEEIQCEGGKWTSPS
+3635 
-3650 SCIGTVDK
+3650 
-3658 QESGAAPPPLEADAE
+3658 
-3673 IRASQTH
+3673 
-3680 HNEDMKPCTLNATDM
+3680 
-3695 DSNNLTLKWRREEL
+3695 
-3709 VFLHGD
+3709 
-3715 LIEFECKQ
+3715 
-3723 GYSFLQTAIPSPG
+3723 
-3736 RTQCDH
+3736 
-3742 GRLNY
+3742 
-3747 PKCVIQAAT
+3747 
-3756 EKCGSPPSIA
+3756 
-3766 NGVLT
+3766 
-3771 LPALS
+3771 
-3776 QYDSGSSVQYICS
+3776 
-3789 EYHFL
+3789 
-3794 QGSDRISCSEGQWT
+3794 
-3808 SPPVC
+3808 
-3813 IEPCTLSKTEMEKN
+3813 
-3827 NLLLQAFYAD
+3827 
-3837 QDYFYHGDYVGF
+3837 
-3849 YCKQNHFGAESGTT
+3849 
-3863 LFQVQCKRGQLAYPR
+3863 
-3878 CVERRKQ
+3878 
-3885 LWEMNVEL
+3885 
-3893 EGDGRERPL
+3893 
-3902 WDEDEQCSTGM
+3902 
-3913 QYWHKNGKSWRKELY
+3913 
-3928 ILTGIVSPFTVC
+3928 
-3940 FNKKATLRFFS
+3940 
-3951 LSCLNS
+3951 
-3957 SVGEIIAFMALCM
+3957 
-3970 GFQGFYKS
+3970 
-3978 YMNE
+3978 

>member
-1 MAAGSAAAAA
+1 MAAGSVTAAA
-11 RGDRKPGRRRWA
+11 RGDLSPAKNPGRRRWA
-23 PRGGEE
+23 VRGGEE
-29 DADEDPAVLVLSY
+29 DADEGPAVLVLSY

-51 GHLRVGASRTRLL
+51 GRLRVGASRTRLL
-64 AIDNPNEDDAD
+64 GIDNPNEDDAE

-93 RFFVEAGQRIFVSV
+93 RFLVEAGQRIFVSI

-118 ELVSFVVND
+118 ELVTFVVND

-145 RKSLWDNLKKKNSA
+145 KKSLWETLKKKNS
-159 VKVKKSTSKTENVN
+159 SGTSAIKAKNTLEIKTVN
-173 KTFQVSQKVDRLRS
+173 KTFRVSRKADRLRS
-187 PLQSCENQN
+187 PLQSRENQN
-196 VVQNSTSQGN
+196 TVQNNISQGS
-206 DPLAGSEN
+206 DPLAGTEN
-214 QLPPSPIASVPKE
+214 QLPPSPIARVAEE
-227 HGSTVHTPLALRR
+227 HGNTVHTPLALRR

-249 SGNKESLPE
+249 SGNEELMPE
-258 TDTCTINKCVTEHS
+258 IDSCNINKCVTERNQS
-272 QLQPE
+272 QSE
-277 SASSFAGLT
+277 SASSSAGLA
-286 QLPISIDGGVLNFTL
+286 QLPISNDGGVLNFTL
-301 SPVSTLEHS
+301 SPVSTPEHS
-310 ASVPVLSTRRI
+310 ASAPVLSSRRI

-329 NNYQVDID
+329 DNYQVDID
-337 VIEKPFPI
+337 VTEQSFPV
-345 LSPDQFVKDSLSDKP
+345 LSPDQFVKDNLSDKQ
-360 SKTPKPE
+360 SQTPKPE
-367 AALILSTTQTYV
+367 AALISSTTETYV
-379 VKRFQPSKWKKDG
+379 VKRFLPSKWKKDG
-392 GVETKTHVHIEHNLN
+392 GVETETQVHVEHNLN
-407 AVSELHKVK
+407 EVFELHCVK
-416 SQAFDCDKTK
+416 SQALHYDKPQ

-434 AEVLQTDNPSQK
+434 AEELQTDSLFQR
-446 ERTKK
+446 EQTKK
-451 RPILSATVIKSRRG
+451 RPILSATVIKSKPG

-470 RTETHQPKSK
+470 RVETRQPKSK

-485 AIAGCAN
+485 AIIGCAN
-492 VVPGHKEAETSK
+492 VVPIHTEAETSK
-504 HLPVTAPFS
+504 HLPVTGAIS
-513 SEDKYHNDKVNSSPT
+513 SENKCHNDKVNSSPT
-528 GSTSFCRKRKSE
+528 GSTSSCRKRKSE
-540 TYVGNRVT
+540 TCLGNSRVA

-567 NQTLMT
+567 NQTRT
-573 RGPSAFKHTSGERLG
+573 IRRPSAFKPTNGERAG
-588 QRKKAGSSLQKTAKT
+588 QRKKAGSSLQKASKT
-603 TKRINKPVPGLAQ
+603 TKRISKPVPGLAQ

-679 AALILGEENHHKR
+679 AALILGEENHHKM

-713 LNRLRREACRLF
+713 LNKLRREACRLF
-725 TSAGMVRA
+725 TSEAMVKA
-733 IQKLEGE
+733 IQRLEVE

-762 KILNWLLSYNPL
+762 KVLNWLLSYNPL
-774 WLRIGLETVY
+774 WLRIGLETIY

-807 LWNPDIATEY
+807 LWNPDIAAEY
-817 RHPVV
+817 RHPTV

-835 KFTLKKLLL
+835 KFTLKKWLL
-844 LVCFLDCAKQSRI
+844 LVCFLDCAKRSRM

-887 GEGDLSRHLGFLGL
+887 GEGDLSRHLGYLGL
-901 PVSHV
+901 PVSHI

-936 LTKNWNLSKQL
+936 LTKNWSLSKQL

-959 NVEIVL
+959 NVDIVL

-978 TGASIDSRDIVDR
+978 SGASIDSRDIVDR

-1008 VEVFLNVEH
+1008 VDVFLNVEQ

-1023 FLKNTHK
+1023 FLKNTHRRKARLGAIK
-1030 TKALFSAS
+1030 TLA
-1038 KTYPNYFRV
+1038 TGFRV
-1047 QEDSSNISSQT
+1047 QQDSSNFSSQS

-1068 WVNAVCRFYN
+1068 WVNAVCGFYN

-1100 YHPCYMP
+1100 YHPCYVP

-1144 EETFD
+1144 EEMFD
-1149 PTVTP
+1149 QTVTP

-1227 AWRKYRLKRE
+1227 AWRNYRLKRE
-1237 LKLSQERDRAARII
+1237 LKRSQERDRAARII

-1261 RRILRKEK
+1261 QRILRKEN
-1269 AAIFIQKHWR
+1269 AAIFIQKRWR

-1293 KLEEARNK
+1293 RLEQVRNK

-1316 RRYLQ
+1316 KKYLQ

-1337 SVAAYKQIV
+1337 SVAAYKRIV
-1346 GATVTIQRH
+1346 WATVTIQRH
-1355 LRAAKLAKIDRQR
+1355 LRATKLAKIDRQR
-1368 YEILKSSALTIQSAF
+1368 YEIIKSSALTIQSTF
-1383 RRWRKYKIQ
+1383 RKWRKYKIQ

-1409 SSKLAKRK
+1409 SSKLAKRR
-1417 RAALVIQTWYR
+1417 RAALVIQSWYR
-1428 MHRDLKQYLH
+1428 MHRDQKQYLH
-1438 VKQNVIKIQAWYRC
+1438 IKQNVIKIQAWYRC
-1452 RLARHVYQEKRAKI
+1452 QLTRRVYQEHRVKI
-1466 VTIQQYYRAYKLA
+1466 VTIQRYYRAYKLRKA
-1479 KGERE
+1479 ERE

-1489 RAAVVVLQAAFRG
+1489 CAAVIVLQAAFRG

-1512 KAACVIQSLWR
+1512 KAARVIQSMWR
-1523 MKREK
+1523 MKQEK
-1528 KKFLQL
+1528 QRFLQL
-1534 KKSVTTLQSHVRK
+1534 KKSVTTLQSHMRK

-1559 AASVIQTRYRAQVA
+1559 AASVIQTRYRAHVA
-1573 AKKAAA
+1573 AKNAAA
-1579 AFQRVRLA
+1579 AFRRVRLA

-1601 RQACILRSV
+1601 RDAHVLRSV

-1615 TFRAYVARKRFKNL
+1615 SFRAYVARKRFRKL

-1644 VCKRYCAL
+1644 VRKRYCAL
-1652 REAVLYVQRRY
+1652 RKATLYVQRKY
-1663 RSQRRALQ
+1663 RSGRYALQ
-1671 FKEDY
+1671 FKEDF
-1676 RKLKRGCIRIQA
+1676 RKLKGGCIRIQA

-1694 VRKQIQRWREAA
+1694 VRKQIQRLREAA
-1706 ILLQACY
+1706 VLLQACY
-1713 RMKRDRQWYLSIRSA
+1713 RMKRDRQRYLSIYSA
-1728 ATVIQQRYRACK
+1728 AIVIQQRYRACK

-1758 LQAAYRGYK
+1758 IQAAYRGYK
-1767 TRKKLKLECRAAI
+1767 TRKKLKLEYRAAV

-1793 KYKAMVQASI
+1793 KHKAMVQASI

-1809 RNCKGGK
+1809 RNCKAGK
-1816 KQRLNFL
+1816 RQRLTFL

-1831 LQAALRGWRVRKQI
+1831 LQAAFRGWKVRKQI
-1845 QRQHVAATKIQ
+1845 QRQHVAAARIQ

-1866 KFRLVKRAVLTIQRH
+1866 KFRLVNHAVLTIQRH
-1881 YRATVLGQRQ
+1881 YRARVLGQRQ

-1898 QNAAVRLQALW
+1898 RNAAVHLQALW
-1909 RGKVVRKAIQ
+1909 RGRAVRKTIQ
-1919 KKHHLATII
+1919 KKHHLAAII
-1928 QSYYRMHIIQLKYK
+1928 QSYYRMHVNQLKYK
-1942 KLRQAALVI
+1942 KLRQATLVI

-1960 KKTQRLIYLQTK
+1960 KKTQRAIYLKTK
-1972 AAVLVLQSAYRGM
+1972 AAVLVLQSSYRGM
-1985 TVRRQLN
+1985 TVRKQLI

-2005 KSYLVKKEYGR
+2005 KSHLVKKEYER
-2016 LRSAVVAI
+2016 LRSATIAI

-2030 VTHAKCQRQRYLSL
+2030 VILAKCQRQRYLSL
-2044 KRVTVQVQ
+2044 KRATVTVQ
-2052 AIYRGVRV
+2052 AIYRGLRV
-2060 RRQVQCMHQ
+2060 RRQVRCMHQ
-2069 AAVCIQATFKMY
+2069 AAVCIQAMFKMH
-2081 CMSIKYQSMRMAA
+2081 CMSIKYRTMRMAA
-2094 IRIQRQYRAFCLGQ
+2094 IRIQRQYRAFCLGK
-2108 VQRKKYLELKKSVV
+2108 VQRKKYLELKKSVT
-2122 ILQAAYRGMKVRQD
+2122 ILQAACRGMKVRQD
-2136 LKAMHQS
+2136 LKTMHRS

-2158 NFRKLLLATRQIQQ
+2158 DFRKLLLATRQIQQ

-2183 VHKYM
+2183 VHNYT

-2193 VLHIQAA
+2193 VLCIQAA

-2206 RRLLRTM
+2206 RRLIRTM
-2213 NVSAVIIQRRFRT
+2213 NESAVIIQRRFRT
-2226 FLERKHFLSIKLAAI
+2226 FLERKHFLSIKSAA
-2241 VVQRKY
+2241 VVIQRKY
-2247 RATKIANIQR
+2247 RATKLGKIQR

-2276 FVVRKKLQQM
+2276 FVVRKKVQKM

-2291 VIQAMLRMHR
+2291 VIQAMLRMR
-2301 IYTSYQALRLASI
+2301 KIYASYRALRLASV
-2314 IIQQRYRAYREGKR
+2314 IIQQRYRAYREGKH

-2333 LKLCHSVLVLQAA
+2333 LKLYNSVLVLQAA
-2346 YRGMKIRCFLKRQ
+2346 YRGMKTRCFLKRQ
-2359 REAALTI
+2359 HEAALTI

-2382 QWAAQLI
+2382 RWAAQLI
-2389 QRRYRAHRLRKIAVE
+2389 QRRYRAHRLRKIAVQ

-2418 AFRDMRVRK
+2418 AFRDMRARK
-2427 QQQEMHRAATVVQK
+2427 QQREMHCAATVVQK

-2478 YHSLRRAAIH
+2478 YQSLRKAAIL

-2493 RGVRVRRSLKNMH
+2493 RGVRVRRSLEHMH
-2506 SAASTIQAAYRM
+2506 LAASTIQAAYRM
-2518 LRDRRAYQN
+2518 LKDRRAYQN
-2527 MRIAAVLIQSYYR
+2527 MRNAAMVIQNCYR
-2540 CYLKGKNQRKKYLTM
+2540 SYLKGRDQRKKYLIM
-2555 RNSILVI
+2555 KSSVLVI
-2562 QAAYRGMR
+2562 QAAYRGMK
-2570 ARQELKLLHVSA
+2570 ARQELKILHVSA
-2582 VVIQSSYRMYVQRRC
+2582 VVIQSSYRMYVQRRY
-2597 YKQLCWAATV
+2597 YKQLCWAVTV

-2617 REGAMRNYAEI
+2617 REAAMRNYAEI
-2628 RKAVICLQ
+2628 RKAVVCLQ
-2636 AAFRARKARQLHKA
+2636 AAFRARKARQLYKA

-2658 SFLRMC
+2658 SFLRMR

-2671 RQKAAA
+2671 AKKAAA
-2677 VTIQSVFRCWRAR
+2677 IMIQSMFRCQRAR
-2690 TGYVLLRSSALAVQS
+2690 THYTLIQSSAVAVQR
-2705 WYRWHLRARAQRAQY
+2705 WYRSCLRARSQRAEY

-2747 AARKIQSFLQMAVQ
+2747 AARKIQSFLQMALQ
-2761 RRRYCQLRAA
+2761 RRKYIQLRAA

-2778 YLMHKCK
+2778 YLMQKCK
-2785 SQYMSYRRAAVV
+2785 SQYKSYKRAAVV

-2802 RSHLIVRQQRMA
+2802 RSHLTVKHQRMT
-2814 YLQTRRNVVLV
+2814 YLQTRRNIILV
-2825 QATVRGYL
+2825 QATVRGYI

-2839 KMKDSTIKIQAAYR
+2839 KIKESTIKLQASFRGFIQRQKYLQCKFSAVLIQQHYRAHRMRNIDQHRFHQMKKAAITIQAAYR

-2863 MRAAQAIQA
+2863 MRAAQVIQA
-2872 WFPGHKAWKEYP
+2872 WFRGYKARKEYT
-2884 MSVFR
+2884 SVLR
-2889 ATLVIQSHLRAKQLR
+2889 AALVIQSHFRTQQLQ

-2917 QRAWRATCAARRLR
+2917 QRVWRATRTARMVR
-2931 QQFLATR
+2931 QQYLAMK

-2952 ARKLLREKHQAACL
+2952 ARRLLRKKHQAACL

-3002 QFVKYNKTRRAVIK
+3002 QFKKYNETRRAVIK
-3016 LQAFIR
+3016 LQALIR

-3034 QKKRLLYFAAAAY
+3034 QKKRLLYFTAAAY
-3047 HHISAIKIQ
+3047 HHISAVKIQ

-3061 HLTLKLAQTQIS
+3061 HLTLKLAQIQIS
-3073 SVLLIQSWFRA
+3073 SVLIIQRWFRA
-3084 QMQRRRFLR
+3084 KMQRKRFLRDYQRLVRLQRVIRGWLNHRHEAAAIIQRNVRRFL
-3093 AYRRVVGLQRALRR
+3093 AC
-3107 WLNRRN
+3107 
-3113 RAATVIQRNARAFL
+3113 
-3127 ARRRRRRLAAGIIKF
+3127 RRRRRFAVGIIKF

-3152 KVTDTAKTRALRRS
+3152 KMTDTAKTRALRCS

-3177 NKLGNRTAIAIDH
+3177 NKLGNRTAIAIEH

-3219 NMAQSRAIFSV
+3219 NIAQSRAIFSI
-3230 FLLIRSC
+3230 FILIRSC

-3315 RALEIRGM
+3315 RALEIRAM

-3342 MDAERIL
+3342 MDAERTL

-3389 EIVDPLQAILMVM
+3389 EVVDPLQAIVMVM
-3402 DTLDRPCDLPQI
+3402 DTLGI
-3414 ENGNLAQYYYSFKRY
+3414 A
-3429 YFPMHKGKKLSYSCM
+3429 
-3444 VGYTTESGTQ
+3444 
-3454 DGRIICTAKGWS
+3454 
-3466 PVPRCYR
+3466 CY
-3473 RCTKPLLENGSFYS
+3473 
-3487 TEMDFKIHEKLQY
+3487 
-3500 KCNPGYH
+3500 
-3507 TPSGSTEDT
+3507 
-3516 AQCQPQGWSFQPSC
+3516 
-3530 TKKLGITCSALSEV
+3530 
-3544 AHGGFYPVKKSYEE
+3544 
-3558 GDVVHFFC
+3558 
-3566 DEHYS
+3566 
-3571 VTGFDLIQCYNFGWY
+3571 
-3586 PDPPVCEDIKNK
+3586 
-3598 CPPPPLHGHMDGYI
+3598 
-3612 STARRTYHNGD
+3612 
-3623 KVNVQCTLGRRG
+3623 
-3635 SEEIQCEGGKWTSPS
+3635 
-3650 SCIGTVDK
+3650 
-3658 QESGAAPPPLEADAE
+3658 
-3673 IRASQTH
+3673 
-3680 HNEDMKPCTLNATDM
+3680 
-3695 DSNNLTLKWRREEL
+3695 
-3709 VFLHGD
+3709 
-3715 LIEFECKQ
+3715 
-3723 GYSFLQTAIPSPG
+3723 
-3736 RTQCDH
+3736 
-3742 GRLNY
+3742 
-3747 PKCVIQAAT
+3747 
-3756 EKCGSPPSIA
+3756 
-3766 NGVLT
+3766 
-3771 LPALS
+3771 
-3776 QYDSGSSVQYICS
+3776 
-3789 EYHFL
+3789 
-3794 QGSDRISCSEGQWT
+3794 
-3808 SPPVC
+3808 
-3813 IEPCTLSKTEMEKN
+3813 
-3827 NLLLQAFYAD
+3827 
-3837 QDYFYHGDYVGF
+3837 
-3849 YCKQNHFGAESGTT
+3849 
-3863 LFQVQCKRGQLAYPR
+3863 
-3878 CVERRKQ
+3878 
-3885 LWEMNVEL
+3885 
-3893 EGDGRERPL
+3893 
-3902 WDEDEQCSTGM
+3902 
-3913 QYWHKNGKSWRKELY
+3913 
-3928 ILTGIVSPFTVC
+3928 
-3940 FNKKATLRFFS
+3940 
-3951 LSCLNS
+3951 
-3957 SVGEIIAFMALCM
+3957 
-3970 GFQGFYKS
+3970 
-3978 YMNE
+3978 